1 MIPEKLSLVN
11 FSVSGKNQTAAMS
24 SAVRSTRDEIILE
37 DLARSRENGA
47 ARTPSS
53 DSRRS
58 SGKDAHSPT
67 GSTQPRPP
75 SSMKPLRPP
84 YMAVPR
90 RNMFWTQ
97 LSALLW
103 RNYLL
108 KKTEKAKTFWEVV
121 MPLLMVASLM
131 SIRSGLKPSSK
142 PAHVTPVGHVR
153 LITPSHLSQVTAEI
167 MVAPATAQTRQFMHQ
182 VLDFLNANTYTSGFN
197 YSFYNSSQEME
208 DVYRKNSTRALVG
221 VVFEGNDL
229 EQNGSYQL
237 RFPLRQLPSPEL
249 KHVGIDLCRVKHFV
263 HSSDATLCPASA
275 YYSSGFSVLQAA
287 IDYTFLKLWTKSDV
301 KLPELVIRLLPKPA
315 YVDPGTTWRALV
327 PLYLTLAFSPFVSVL
342 CVNIVLEK
350 ERKIKEGMLMM
361 GMMPSAYWTAWA
373 LIEALVVA
381 NVAVIMTA
389 MVYLLRILPNTD
401 ILIMFVVSL
410 LYGLTIVMFSFMAT
424 PFFNKSKVA
433 GSVVG
438 LMMLLFSF
446 FYMLA
451 VFLKG
456 KVATC
461 VFYAVSLLSP
471 AAFTLAVEKISEM
484 DVKGAMRWQNL
495 FDGDFSVGSAI
506 IVLVVDIGLYA
517 FLAYYFD
524 AIVPGEFGQ
533 HKSPLFIFGWL
544 GQRRRKGSQLDG
556 QGKPDNSGPNPDV
569 EDRPGELLG
578 REAIRVHGMRKVF
591 TSWRRDPVVAV
602 DGVSLTMHE
611 GQIAALLGH
620 NGAGKSTLLNMLV
633 GTLKPTSGWAS
644 IYDFST
650 ERPEDLAHI
659 RNMLGVCLQEDILFD
674 TLTPRQHLRFFA
686 RMKGLPKTSID
697 LEVKNI
703 LLELDLA
710 EKADVQS
717 MKLSG
722 GQKRKLSVGIALI
735 GDPKIVFLDEPSS
748 GMDPYSRRH
757 LWCQLQKRKEGK
769 VIVLTTH
776 FMDEADILADW
787 KAILCKGK
795 LRCAGTSLFLKNRF
809 GIGYH
814 LTMVVDQGADKAC
827 MTQLVQRHV
836 PSISVYRSTST
847 ELAFILP
854 MDSTYNFASLF
865 GAVEAAIAEGRMGV
879 RSYGISMTTL
889 EEVFLKM
896 GEVEKPDEVHLK
908 DIHADVTSAA
918 VRDKTPPS
926 TGPQS
931 QQTAGGQADGGAGS
945 STTSFQKEV
954 EEIELLKTNKETMP
968 VTTVQ
973 PSSLQAFFAFFKV
986 RLLLF
991 LRAPMHVVPLVVLPV
1006 IMVLL
1011 SYCFLSKSEVPVN
1024 KLGVFTPDFYPES
1037 NVVQAYRTGA
1047 LQEALV
1053 KLYEESMA
1061 KQNMTVLWNNGVV
1074 TLDNVVADTYYAQVP
1089 ENLGGEYKVIP
1100 KKPAGHPSLLAQY
1113 TSPLTMLFN
1122 DSHVHTLPILQSAT
1136 FNALYA
1142 ALERNAA
1149 VLDERRLRVSAFPW
1163 PQRGAE
1169 KVFDAQLYTWT
1180 MMMSVV
1186 LAYMPSLIA
1195 VEVVEDRQN
1204 KVKNQLRVSGLLF
1217 TGYWLTVLLS
1227 HAVLYLSTVLLTLL
1241 ALVALEVP
1249 FITEPV
1255 ALLAIVS
1262 LFLLYV
1268 PASLIV
1274 CYVLTHLFNKHETSK
1289 GVLPFLAL
1297 LSSMFPAVPVTILD
1311 MMGSSRSA
1319 TALHYT
1325 LCLLVPFYIP
1335 NGGLYYI
1342 TKTSVTIETR
1352 LSNGYE
1358 ADRWM
1363 FFDWENNILI
1373 TYIACAIHMVVYYF
1387 LLRMAD
1393 IGKAGGRVADAFWI
1407 TRRIIDI
1414 TPNGDLPEKEDPDV
1428 KAERLRVS
1436 QMDISLMPKPPVVY
1450 VHELR
1455 KVYEEGARCR
1465 PRNHVKIAIRNLSL
1479 AIDTGDI
1486 FGLLGPNGAGKTSTM
1501 KVIVGEESP
1510 SSGRVAVGGYEI
1522 TSNLCRAFK
1531 MLGYCPQHDALWNN
1545 LTIRE
1550 HLKLFASLRGIRSN
1564 EIEPVTNWLMD
1575 KLNIR
1580 EHADKRAKQ
1589 LSGGTKRKLS
1599 YAISMLGKPRI
1610 VLLDEPSTGMDP
1622 QSKRFLW
1629 DTICSTF
1636 PQGGDRG
1643 ALLTT
1648 HSMEEAD
1655 ALCTKVGIMVRGA
1668 LRCLGSTQHLKNKYG
1683 AGYTLDIKMQR
1694 QDGAW
1699 LKNLNDL
1706 KVYVKRVFPS
1716 ATLREGFQDR
1726 LTYDIPQAG
1735 VTSLANVFVAMDEAK
1750 AKFSIEEFSFSQTTL
1765 EQVFL
1770 GFAKEQELAQEDDDG
1785 QIQA

>member
-1 MIPEKLSLVN
+1 
-11 FSVSGKNQTAAMS
+11 
-24 SAVRSTRDEIILE
+24 
-37 DLARSRENGA
+37 
-47 ARTPSS
+47 
-53 DSRRS
+53 
-58 SGKDAHSPT
+58 
-67 GSTQPRPP
+67 
-75 SSMKPLRPP
+75 
-84 YMAVPR
+84 MAVPR

-142 PAHVTPVGHVR
+142 PAHITPVGHVR

-167 MVAPATAQTRQFMHQ
+167 MVAPATAQTRQFMRQ
-182 VLDFLNANTYTSGFN
+182 VVDFLNYNTYTSGFN
-197 YSFYNSSQEME
+197 HSFYNSSQEME
-208 DVYRKNSTRALVG
+208 EAYRQNSTRALVG

-237 RFPLRQLPSPEL
+237 RFPLRHLPSPEL

-287 IDYTFLKLWTKSDV
+287 IDYTFLKLWTRSDV
-301 KLPELVIRLLPKPA
+301 KLPELVVRLLPKPA

-361 GMMPSAYWTAWA
+361 GMMPSAYWTAWS
-373 LIEALVVA
+373 LVEALVVA
-381 NVAVIMTA
+381 NVALIMTA
-389 MVYLLRILPNTD
+389 MVYVLHILPNTD
-401 ILIMFVVSL
+401 ILIVFVVSL

-438 LMMLLFSF
+438 LMMLVFSF

-456 KVATC
+456 KVAPW

-471 AAFTLAVEKISEM
+471 AAFTLAVEKISEF
-484 DVKGAMRWQNL
+484 DVKGAMRWSNV

-506 IVLVVDIGLYA
+506 IMLVVDIVLYA

-533 HKSPLFIFGWL
+533 QKNPWFIFSCL
-544 GQRRRKGSQLDG
+544 GVGRRRRKGVELDG
-556 QGKPDNSGPNPDV
+556 PVKPENTANCPDV
-569 EDRPGELLG
+569 EDRPAELLG
-578 REAIRVHGMRKVF
+578 REAIRVHGLRKVF
-591 TSWRRDPVVAV
+591 KSWRRGPVVAV
-602 DGVSLTMHE
+602 DSVSLTMHE

-644 IYDFST
+644 IYDYST
-650 ERPEDLAHI
+650 DRPEDLAHI

-674 TLTPRQHLRFFA
+674 TLTARQHLRFFA
-686 RMKGLPKTSID
+686 RMKGIPKTSID

-717 MKLSG
+717 IKLSG

-757 LWCQLQKRKEGK
+757 LWSQLQKRKEGK

-908 DIHADVTSAA
+908 DIQTSY
-918 VRDKTPPS
+918 
-926 TGPQS
+926 
-931 QQTAGGQADGGAGS
+931 
-945 STTSFQKEV
+945 QKEI

-968 VTTVQ
+968 VSTVQ
-973 PSSLQAFFAFFKV
+973 PSSLQAFGAFFKV

-1011 SYCFLSKSEVPVN
+1011 SYCFLSKNEVPVN
-1024 KLGVFTPDFYPES
+1024 TLGVFTPDFYPES
-1037 NVVQAYRTGA
+1037 NVIQAYRTGS
-1047 LQEALV
+1047 LQETLV
-1053 KLYEESMA
+1053 KLYEESMN
-1061 KQNMTVLWNNGVV
+1061 KQNMTVVWNNGVV
-1074 TLDNVVADTYYAQVP
+1074 TLDNVAPDTYYAQVP
-1089 ENLGGEYKVIP
+1089 ENLGGEYK
-1100 KKPAGHPSLLAQY
+1100 Y
-1113 TSPLTMLFN
+1113 TNPLTLLFN
-1122 DSHVHTLPILQSAT
+1122 DSHVHTLPILQSLT

-1142 ALERNAA
+1142 ALERSVA

-1227 HAVLYLSTVLLTLL
+1227 HAALYMTTVMLTML
-1241 ALVALEVP
+1241 ALVALGVP
-1249 FITEPV
+1249 FLTEPV

-1262 LFLLYV
+1262 LFVLYV

-1274 CYVLTHLFNKHETSK
+1274 CYVLTHLFNKHETAK

-1352 LSNGYE
+1352 NSNGYPV
-1358 ADRWM
+1358 DRWM
-1363 FFDWENNILI
+1363 YFDWDNNIII
-1373 TYIACAIHMVVYYF
+1373 TYIACAIHIVVYYF

-1414 TPNGDLPEKEDPDV
+1414 TPNGDLPEKEDVDV

-1550 HLKLFASLRGIRSN
+1550 HIYLFAALRGIRFN
-1564 EIEPVTNWLMD
+1564 EIEPVTDWLMD

-1694 QDGAW
+1694 TESAW
-1699 LKNLNDL
+1699 QKNLGDL
-1706 KVYVKRVFPS
+1706 KTYVKQVFPS

>member
-1 MIPEKLSLVN
+1 MPISHV
-11 FSVSGKNQTAAMS
+11 SISCSGKEQTAAMS
-24 SAVRSTRDEIILE
+24 SAVRATRDEIILE
-37 DLARSRENGA
+37 DLARQRENGSA
-47 ARTPSS
+47 VTPSS
-53 DSRRS
+53 DSKRTAD
-58 SGKDAHSPT
+58 K
-67 GSTQPRPP
+67 
-75 SSMKPLRPP
+75 
-84 YMAVPR
+84 MAVPR

-97 LSALLW
+97 LSALIW

-142 PAHVTPVGHVR
+142 PPHYNPIGHVR
-153 LITPSHLSQVTAEI
+153 LVTPSHLSQLTGEVMA
-167 MVAPATAQTRQFMHQ
+167 APATPQTHQFMRE
-182 VLDFLNANTYTSGFN
+182 LINFLNANTYTSGFN
-197 YSFYNSSQEME
+197 YSIYNSSQEME
-208 DVYRKNSTRALVG
+208 EAYRQNSTRSLVG
-221 VVFEGNDL
+221 IFFEGADL
-229 EQNGSYQL
+229 ANNGSYQL
-237 RFPLRQLPSPEL
+237 RFPLRHLPSPEL
-249 KHVGIDLCRVKHFV
+249 KHVGIEMCRIKHFV
-263 HSSDATLCPASA
+263 HSSDAALCPGSA

-287 IDYTFLKLWTKSDV
+287 IDYTFLKMWTKSDL
-301 KLPELVIRLLPKPA
+301 KLPDIVVRLMPKPA
-315 YVDPGTTWRALV
+315 YVDPGTTWRTLV

-361 GMMPSAYWTAWA
+361 GMMPSAYWTAWS
-373 LIEALVVA
+373 LVEAVVVA
-381 NVAVIMTA
+381 NVAAIMTF
-389 MVYLLRILPNTD
+389 MVYVLRILPNTD
-401 ILIMFVVSL
+401 ILIVFVLSL

-424 PFFNKSKVA
+424 PFFDKSKVA

-438 LMMLLFSF
+438 LMMLIFSF

-456 KVATC
+456 RVSTW
-461 VFYAVSLLSP
+461 VFYVLALLSP
-471 AAFTLAVEKISEM
+471 AAFTLGVEKVSQM
-484 DVKGAMRWQNL
+484 DVKGAMRWDHV
-495 FDGDFSVGSAI
+495 FDEGFSVGSAI
-506 IVLVVDIGLYA
+506 IMLTVDIFLYG

-524 AIVPGEFGQ
+524 AIVPGEFG
-533 HKSPLFIFGWL
+533 HRRSPLFIFGWL
-544 GQRRRKGSQLDG
+544 GYGRRRKPSDADAL
-556 QGKPDNSGPNPDV
+556 GKPDTTPSPDV
-569 EDRPGELLG
+569 EDRPAELLG
-578 REAIRVHGMRKVF
+578 REAIKVQGLRKVF
-591 TSWRRDPVVAV
+591 TSWRKDPVVAV

-633 GTLKPTSGWAS
+633 GTLKPTSGSAR
-644 IYDFST
+644 IYDLHT
-650 ERPEDLAHI
+650 ERAEDVAQI
-659 RNMLGVCLQEDILFD
+659 RSMLGVCLQEDILFD
-674 TLTPRQHLRFFA
+674 TLTARQHLRFFA
-686 RMKGLPKTSID
+686 RMKGVPPTSID

-710 EKADVQS
+710 EKADVQAV
-717 MKLSG
+717 KLSG

-748 GMDPYSRRH
+748 GMDPSSRRH
-757 LWCQLQKRKEGK
+757 LWSELQKRKEGK

-814 LTMVVDQGADKAC
+814 LTMVVEQGADKAQL
-827 MTQLVQRHV
+827 TQLVQRFV
-836 PSISVYRSTST
+836 PAISVYRSTST

-865 GAVEAAIAEGRMGV
+865 AAVEQAIADGAMGV

-896 GEVEKPDEVHLK
+896 GEVEKPEEVHLR
-908 DIHADVTSAA
+908 DIQTSY
-918 VRDKTPPS
+918 
-926 TGPQS
+926 
-931 QQTAGGQADGGAGS
+931 
-945 STTSFQKEV
+945 QKEI
-954 EEIELLKTNKETMP
+954 EEIELVKNTKETMP
-968 VTTVQ
+968 VTSVE
-973 PSSLQAFFAFFKV
+973 PSALQAFVAFFKA
-986 RLLLF
+986 RMLLF

-1011 SYCFLSKSEVPVN
+1011 SYCFLNKSEVPVN
-1024 KLGVFTPDFYPES
+1024 RLGVFTPDFYPDAH
-1037 NVVQAYRTGA
+1037 VVQAYRSAGNQVPEQVR
-1047 LQEALV
+1047 LFEEAM
-1053 KLYEESMA
+1053 KL
-1061 KQNMTVLWNNGVV
+1061 QNMTVRWRNNTV
-1074 TLDNVVADTYYAQVP
+1074 TLDNVDPNSYYATVP
-1089 ENLGGEYKVIP
+1089 ENLGGEYK
-1100 KKPAGHPSLLAQY
+1100 Y
-1113 TSPLTMLFN
+1113 TNPLTLLFN
-1122 DSHVHTLPILQSAT
+1122 DSHVHTLPILQSLM

-1142 ALERNAA
+1142 ARAKSSD
-1149 VLDERRLRVSAFPW
+1149 VLSERRLRTSSFPW
-1163 PQRGAE
+1163 PQRGIDR
-1169 KVFDAQLYTWT
+1169 VFDAQLYTWT

-1217 TGYWLTVLLS
+1217 SGYWFTVLLS
-1227 HAVLYLSTVLLTLL
+1227 HAVLYLLAVMLTIL
-1241 ALVALEVP
+1241 ALVAIGVP
-1249 FITEPV
+1249 FLTDPV
-1255 ALLAIVS
+1255 ALLAIVA
-1262 LFLLYV
+1262 LFVLYV

-1274 CYVLTHLFNKHETSK
+1274 CYVLTHLFNKHETAK
-1289 GVLPFLAL
+1289 GVLPFMAL
-1297 LSSMFPAVPVTILD
+1297 LCSMFPAVPVTILD

-1342 TKTSVTIETR
+1342 TKTSLTIETK

-1358 ADRWM
+1358 ADKWM
-1363 FFDWENNILI
+1363 FFDWDSNILI
-1373 TYIACAIHMVVYYF
+1373 TYVACVIHTFVYYF

-1414 TPNGDLPEKEDPDV
+1414 TPNSDVPEKEDADV
-1428 KAERLRVS
+1428 KAERQRVS

-1450 VHELR
+1450 VSELR

-1479 AIDTGDI
+1479 AIDKGDI

-1510 SSGRVAVGGYEI
+1510 SSGRVAVGGFEI

-1550 HLKLFASLRGIRSN
+1550 HLHLFAALRGIRSS
-1564 EIEPVTNWLMD
+1564 EIESVTNWLMD

-1599 YAISMLGKPRI
+1599 YAVSMLGKPRI

-1683 AGYTLDIKMQR
+1683 AGYTLDIKMHR
-1694 QDGAW
+1694 QEGAW
-1699 LKNLNDL
+1699 EKNVGDL
-1706 KVYVKRVFPS
+1706 KVYVKQVFPS

-1770 GFAKEQELAQEDDDG
+1770 GFAKEQELAGDEDDA
-1785 QIQA
+1785 QIHA

>member
-1 MIPEKLSLVN
+1 MLLSHVN
-11 FSVSGKNQTAAMS
+11 LSSSGKQHQNDTMS
-24 SAVRSTRDEIILE
+24 GAVRATRDEIILE
-37 DLARSRENGA
+37 D
-47 ARTPSS
+47 
-53 DSRRS
+53 
-58 SGKDAHSPT
+58 
-67 GSTQPRPP
+67 
-75 SSMKPLRPP
+75 M
-84 YMAVPR
+84 MAVPR
-90 RNMFWTQ
+90 RSMFWTQ
-97 LSALLW
+97 LMALIW

-142 PAHVTPVGHVR
+142 PPHYTPIGHVR
-153 LITPSHLSQVTAEI
+153 LVTPSHLSQLTNEI
-167 MVAPATAQTRQFMHQ
+167 MAAPSTPQTRRFMQ
-182 VLDFLNANTYTSGFN
+182 DVIGYLNANTYTSGFN
-197 YSFYNSSQEME
+197 YSMYNTSRDME
-208 DVYRKNSTRALVG
+208 EAFRQNSTRSLVG
-221 VVFEGNDL
+221 VVFEGDDL
-229 EQNGSYQL
+229 TKNGSYQL
-237 RFPLRQLPSPEL
+237 RFPLRHLPSPEL
-249 KHVGIDLCRVKHFV
+249 KDVGIEMCRVKHFV
-263 HSSDATLCPASA
+263 HSSDPTLCPAGS

-287 IDYTFLKLWTKSDV
+287 IDYTFIKLWTRSDV
-301 KLPELVIRLLPKPA
+301 RLPEVVVRLLPKPG
-315 YVDPGTTWRALV
+315 YVDPGTTWRTLV

-361 GMMPSAYWTAWA
+361 GMMPSAYWTAWSVV
-373 LIEALVVA
+373 EAIVVT
-381 NVAVIMTA
+381 NVAAIMTF
-389 MVYLLRILPNTD
+389 MVYVLHILPNTD
-401 ILIMFVVSL
+401 IFIVFVLSL
-410 LYGLTIVMFSFMAT
+410 LYGLTIVTFSFMAT

-438 LMMLLFSF
+438 LMMLFFSF

-451 VFLKG
+451 VFLRG
-456 KVATC
+456 RVAAW
-461 VFYAVSLLSP
+461 VFYAVALLSP
-471 AAFTLAVEKISEM
+471 AAFTLGIEKVSQM
-484 DVKGAMRWQNL
+484 DVRGAMHWADL
-495 FDGDFSVGSAI
+495 FEDDFSVGSAMI
-506 IVLVVDIGLYA
+506 MLSVDIFLYG

-533 HKSPLFIFGWL
+533 QRSPFFIFSWL
-544 GQRRRKGSQLDG
+544 GFGGNRKPTAPDDLV
-556 QGKPDNSGPNPDV
+556 KPDNSMPSPDV
-569 EDRPGELLG
+569 EDRPAELLG
-578 REAIRVHGMRKVF
+578 REAIKVQNLRKVF
-591 TSWRRDPVVAV
+591 VSWRKEPVVAV

-633 GTLKPTSGWAS
+633 GTLKPSSGSAR
-644 IYDFST
+644 IYDLHT
-650 ERPEDLAHI
+650 DKPEDVAQI
-659 RNMLGVCLQEDILFD
+659 RSMLGVCLQEDILFD
-674 TLTPRQHLRFFA
+674 TLTARQHLRFFA
-686 RMKGLPKTSID
+686 RMKGVPHSSID

-703 LLELDLA
+703 LIELDLA
-710 EKADVQS
+710 EKADVQAI
-717 MKLSG
+717 KLSG
-722 GQKRKLSVGIALI
+722 GQKRKLSVGIALV

-757 LWCQLQKRKEGK
+757 LWSELQKRKEGK

-814 LTMVVDQGADKAC
+814 LTMVVDQGADKSQIS
-827 MTQLVQRHV
+827 QLVQRYV
-836 PSISVYRSTST
+836 PSMTVYRSTGT

-854 MDSTYNFASLF
+854 MDSTYNFANLF
-865 GAVEAAIAEGRMGV
+865 AAVEEAISEGTLGV

-896 GEVEKPDEVHLK
+896 GEVEKPDEVHLR
-908 DIHADVTSAA
+908 DI
-918 VRDKTPPS
+918 
-926 TGPQS
+926 
-931 QQTAGGQADGGAGS
+931 QADIAASTVRHSPPPTRKAMAMGRRPEGAEPSGSVS
-945 STTSFQKEV
+945 STPQTNYQKEI
-954 EEIELLKTNKETMP
+954 EEMELLKANKETMP
-968 VTTVQ
+968 VSTVQ
-973 PSSLQAFFAFFKV
+973 PNVLQAFMAFFKV

-991 LRAPMHVVPLVVLPV
+991 VRAPMHVVPLVVLPV
-1006 IMVLL
+1006 IMVML
-1011 SYCFLSKSEVPVN
+1011 SYLFLNKNEVPIN
-1024 KLGVFTPDFYPES
+1024 RLGVFTPDFYPEAKIIRGYTS
-1037 NVVQAYRTGA
+1037 ANRESEPVR
-1047 LQEALV
+1047 
-1053 KLYEESMA
+1053 LYEEAMR
-1061 KQNMTVLWNNGVV
+1061 KQMMNISWRNGSV
-1074 TLDNVVADTYYAQVP
+1074 TLDNIEPNSYYASVP
-1089 ENLGGEYKVIP
+1089 ENLGGDYK
-1100 KKPAGHPSLLAQY
+1100 Y
-1113 TSPLTMLFN
+1113 TTPLTLLFN
-1122 DSHVHTLPILQSAT
+1122 DSHVHTLPILQSLT

-1142 ALERNAA
+1142 SLEKDEA
-1149 VLDERRLRVSAFPW
+1149 VLDERRLRVSSYPW
-1163 PQRGAE
+1163 PQRGVD

-1217 TGYWLTVLLS
+1217 SGYWFTVLLS
-1227 HAVLYLSTVLLTLL
+1227 HAALYLLSVLLTVL
-1241 ALVALEVP
+1241 ALVVLRVP
-1249 FITEPV
+1249 FLTEPV
-1255 ALLAIVS
+1255 ALLAIVV

-1268 PASLIV
+1268 PASLVV
-1274 CYVLTHLFNKHETSK
+1274 CYVLTHLFNKHETAK

-1297 LSSMFPAVPVTILD
+1297 LCSMFPAVPVTILD

-1342 TKTSVTIETR
+1342 TKTSVIIETR
-1352 LSNGYE
+1352 LSNGYD

-1363 FFDWENNILI
+1363 FFDWDSNILV
-1373 TYIACAIHMVVYYF
+1373 TYVACLIHTLAYYF

-1393 IGKAGGRVADAFWI
+1393 IGKAGGRMADAFWI

-1414 TPNGDLPEKEDPDV
+1414 TPNSDLPEKEDADV
-1428 KAERLRVS
+1428 KAERQRVS

-1465 PRNHVKIAIRNLSL
+1465 PRNHVKIAIRNLSM
-1479 AIDTGDI
+1479 AIDKGDI

-1510 SSGRVAVGGYEI
+1510 SSGRVAVGGFEI

-1545 LTIRE
+1545 LTLRE
-1550 HLKLFASLRGIRSN
+1550 HLRLFAALRGIRYD

-1636 PQGGDRG
+1636 PQGGERG

-1694 QDGAW
+1694 QEGAW
-1699 LKNLNDL
+1699 EKNLGDL
-1706 KVYVKRVFPS
+1706 KQYVKRVFPTAS
-1716 ATLREGFQDR
+1716 LREGFQDR

-1785 QIQA
+1785 QIHA

>member
-1 MIPEKLSLVN
+1 MPISHV
-11 FSVSGKNQTAAMS
+11 SISCSGKEQTAAMS
-24 SAVRSTRDEIILE
+24 SAVRATRDEIILE
-37 DLARSRENGA
+37 DLARQRENGSA
-47 ARTPSS
+47 VTPSS
-53 DSRRS
+53 DSKRTAD
-58 SGKDAHSPT
+58 K
-67 GSTQPRPP
+67 
-75 SSMKPLRPP
+75 
-84 YMAVPR
+84 MAVPR

-97 LSALLW
+97 LSALIW

-142 PAHVTPVGHVR
+142 PPHYNPIGHVR
-153 LITPSHLSQVTAEI
+153 LVTPSHLSQLTGEVMA
-167 MVAPATAQTRQFMHQ
+167 APATPQTHQFMRE
-182 VLDFLNANTYTSGFN
+182 LINFLNANTYTSGFN
-197 YSFYNSSQEME
+197 YSIYNSSQEME
-208 DVYRKNSTRALVG
+208 EAYRQNSTRSLVG
-221 VVFEGNDL
+221 IFFEGADL
-229 EQNGSYQL
+229 ANNGSYQL
-237 RFPLRQLPSPEL
+237 RFPLRHLPSPEL
-249 KHVGIDLCRVKHFV
+249 KHVGIEMCRIKHFV
-263 HSSDATLCPASA
+263 HSSDAALCPGSA

-287 IDYTFLKLWTKSDV
+287 IDYTFLKMWTKSDL
-301 KLPELVIRLLPKPA
+301 KLPDIVVRLMPKPA
-315 YVDPGTTWRALV
+315 YVDPGTTWRTLV

-361 GMMPSAYWTAWA
+361 GMMPSAYWTAWS
-373 LIEALVVA
+373 LVEAVVVA
-381 NVAVIMTA
+381 NVAAIMTF
-389 MVYLLRILPNTD
+389 MVYVLRILPNTD
-401 ILIMFVVSL
+401 ILIVFVLSL

-424 PFFNKSKVA
+424 PFFDKSKVA

-438 LMMLLFSF
+438 LMMLIFSF

-456 KVATC
+456 RVSTW
-461 VFYAVSLLSP
+461 VFYVLALLSP
-471 AAFTLAVEKISEM
+471 AAFTLGVEKVSQM
-484 DVKGAMRWQNL
+484 DVKGAMRWDHV
-495 FDGDFSVGSAI
+495 FDEGFSVGSAI
-506 IVLVVDIGLYA
+506 IMLTVDIFLYG

-524 AIVPGEFGQ
+524 AIVPGEFG
-533 HKSPLFIFGWL
+533 HRRSPLFIFGWL
-544 GQRRRKGSQLDG
+544 GYGRRRKPSDADAL
-556 QGKPDNSGPNPDV
+556 GKPDTTPSPDV
-569 EDRPGELLG
+569 EDRPAELLG
-578 REAIRVHGMRKVF
+578 REAIKVQGLRKVF
-591 TSWRRDPVVAV
+591 TSWRKDPVVAV

-633 GTLKPTSGWAS
+633 GTLKPTSGSAR
-644 IYDFST
+644 IYDLHT
-650 ERPEDLAHI
+650 ERAEDVAQI
-659 RNMLGVCLQEDILFD
+659 RSMLGVCLQEDILFD
-674 TLTPRQHLRFFA
+674 TLTARQHLRFFA
-686 RMKGLPKTSID
+686 RMKGVPPTSID

-710 EKADVQS
+710 EKADVQAV
-717 MKLSG
+717 KLSG

-748 GMDPYSRRH
+748 GMDPSSRRH
-757 LWCQLQKRKEGK
+757 LWSELQKRKEGK

-814 LTMVVDQGADKAC
+814 LTMVVEQGADKAQL
-827 MTQLVQRHV
+827 TQLVQRFV
-836 PSISVYRSTST
+836 PAISVYRSTST

-865 GAVEAAIAEGRMGV
+865 AAVEQAIADGAMGV

-896 GEVEKPDEVHLK
+896 GEVEKPEEVHLR
-908 DIHADVTSAA
+908 DIQEDIASSA
-918 VRDKTPPS
+918 VRNSPPPTKKQLLS
-926 TGPQS
+926 AGQPLGGHSAGQS
-931 QQTAGGQADGGAGS
+931 SSRRHGARLHGTAAHSAERYQRQTS
-945 STTSFQKEV
+945 YQKEI
-954 EEIELLKTNKETMP
+954 EEIELVKNTKETMP
-968 VTTVQ
+968 VTSVE
-973 PSSLQAFFAFFKV
+973 PSALQAFVAFFKA
-986 RLLLF
+986 RMLLF

-1011 SYCFLSKSEVPVN
+1011 SYCFLNKSEVPVN
-1024 KLGVFTPDFYPES
+1024 RLGVFTPDFYPDAH
-1037 NVVQAYRTGA
+1037 VVQAYRSAGNQVPEQVR
-1047 LQEALV
+1047 LFEEAM
-1053 KLYEESMA
+1053 KL
-1061 KQNMTVLWNNGVV
+1061 QNMTVRWRNNTV
-1074 TLDNVVADTYYAQVP
+1074 TLDNVDPNSYYATVP
-1089 ENLGGEYKVIP
+1089 ENLGGEYK
-1100 KKPAGHPSLLAQY
+1100 Y
-1113 TSPLTMLFN
+1113 TNPLTLLFN
-1122 DSHVHTLPILQSAT
+1122 DSHVHTLPILQSLM

-1142 ALERNAA
+1142 ARAKSSD
-1149 VLDERRLRVSAFPW
+1149 VLSERRLRTSSFPW
-1163 PQRGAE
+1163 PQRGIDR
-1169 KVFDAQLYTWT
+1169 VFDAQLYTWT

-1217 TGYWLTVLLS
+1217 SGYWFTVLLS
-1227 HAVLYLSTVLLTLL
+1227 HAVLYLLAVMLTIL
-1241 ALVALEVP
+1241 ALVAIGVP
-1249 FITEPV
+1249 FLTDPV
-1255 ALLAIVS
+1255 ALLAIVA
-1262 LFLLYV
+1262 LFVLYV

-1274 CYVLTHLFNKHETSK
+1274 CYVLTHLFNKHETAK
-1289 GVLPFLAL
+1289 GVLPFMAL
-1297 LSSMFPAVPVTILD
+1297 LCSMFPAVPVTILD

-1342 TKTSVTIETR
+1342 TKTSLTIETK

-1358 ADRWM
+1358 ADKWM
-1363 FFDWENNILI
+1363 FFDWDSNILI
-1373 TYIACAIHMVVYYF
+1373 TYVACVIHTFVYYF

-1414 TPNGDLPEKEDPDV
+1414 TPNSDVPEKEDADV
-1428 KAERLRVS
+1428 KAERQRVS

-1450 VHELR
+1450 VSELR

-1479 AIDTGDI
+1479 AIDKGDI

-1510 SSGRVAVGGYEI
+1510 SSGRVAVGGFEI

-1550 HLKLFASLRGIRSN
+1550 HLHLFAALRGIRSS
-1564 EIEPVTNWLMD
+1564 EIESVTNWLMD

-1599 YAISMLGKPRI
+1599 YAVSMLGKPRI

-1683 AGYTLDIKMQR
+1683 AGYTLDIKMHR
-1694 QDGAW
+1694 QEGAW
-1699 LKNLNDL
+1699 EKNVGDL
-1706 KVYVKRVFPS
+1706 KVYVKQVFPS

-1770 GFAKEQELAQEDDDG
+1770 GFAKEQELAGDEDDA
-1785 QIQA
+1785 QIHA

>member
-1 MIPEKLSLVN
+1 MPQKCGGSCCDRR
-11 FSVSGKNQTAAMS
+11 APM
-24 SAVRSTRDEIILE
+24 DECATNEEFEPLLFAHRNE
-37 DLARSRENGA
+37 SQDPGFKARVRENGSA
-47 ARTPSS
+47 TTPN
-53 DSRRS
+53 
-58 SGKDAHSPT
+58 GE
-67 GSTQPRPP
+67 PRP
-75 SSMKPLRPP
+75 SGEN
-84 YMAVPR
+84 MAVPR
-90 RNMFWTQ
+90 RSMFWTQ
-97 LSALLW
+97 LMALIW

-142 PAHVTPVGHVR
+142 PPHYTPIGHVR
-153 LITPSHLSQVTAEI
+153 LVTPSHLSQLTNEI
-167 MVAPATAQTRQFMHQ
+167 MAAPSTPQTRRFMQ
-182 VLDFLNANTYTSGFN
+182 DVIGYLNANTYTSGFN
-197 YSFYNSSQEME
+197 YSMYNTSRDME
-208 DVYRKNSTRALVG
+208 EAFRQNSTRSLVG
-221 VVFEGNDL
+221 VVFEGDDL
-229 EQNGSYQL
+229 TKNGSYQL
-237 RFPLRQLPSPEL
+237 RFPLRHLPSPEL
-249 KHVGIDLCRVKHFV
+249 KDVGIEMCRVKHFV
-263 HSSDATLCPASA
+263 HSSDPTLCPAGS

-287 IDYTFLKLWTKSDV
+287 IDYTFIKLWTRSDV
-301 KLPELVIRLLPKPA
+301 RLPEVVVRLLPKPG
-315 YVDPGTTWRALV
+315 YVDPGTTWRTLV

-361 GMMPSAYWTAWA
+361 GMMPSAYWTAWSVV
-373 LIEALVVA
+373 EAIVVT
-381 NVAVIMTA
+381 NVAAIMTF
-389 MVYLLRILPNTD
+389 MVYVLHILPNTD
-401 ILIMFVVSL
+401 IFIVFVLSL
-410 LYGLTIVMFSFMAT
+410 LYGLTIVTFSFMAT

-438 LMMLLFSF
+438 LMMLFFSF

-451 VFLKG
+451 VFLRG
-456 KVATC
+456 RVAAW
-461 VFYAVSLLSP
+461 VFYAVALLSP
-471 AAFTLAVEKISEM
+471 AAFTLGIEKVSQM
-484 DVKGAMRWQNL
+484 DVRGAMHWADL
-495 FDGDFSVGSAI
+495 FEDDFSVGSAMI
-506 IVLVVDIGLYA
+506 MLSVDIFLYG

-533 HKSPLFIFGWL
+533 QRSPFFIFSWL
-544 GQRRRKGSQLDG
+544 GFGGNRKPTAPDDLV
-556 QGKPDNSGPNPDV
+556 KPDNSMPSPDV
-569 EDRPGELLG
+569 EDRPAELLG
-578 REAIRVHGMRKVF
+578 REAIKVQNLRKVF
-591 TSWRRDPVVAV
+591 VSWRKEPVVAV

-633 GTLKPTSGWAS
+633 GTLKPSSGSAR
-644 IYDFST
+644 IYDLHT
-650 ERPEDLAHI
+650 DKPEDVAQI
-659 RNMLGVCLQEDILFD
+659 RSMLGVCLQEDILFD
-674 TLTPRQHLRFFA
+674 TLTARQHLRFFA
-686 RMKGLPKTSID
+686 RMKGVPHSSID

-703 LLELDLA
+703 LIELDLA
-710 EKADVQS
+710 EKADVQAI
-717 MKLSG
+717 KLSG
-722 GQKRKLSVGIALI
+722 GQKRKLSVGIALV

-757 LWCQLQKRKEGK
+757 LWSELQKRKEGK

-814 LTMVVDQGADKAC
+814 LTMVVDQGADKSQIS
-827 MTQLVQRHV
+827 QLVQRYV
-836 PSISVYRSTST
+836 PSMTVYRSTGT

-854 MDSTYNFASLF
+854 MDSTYNFANLF
-865 GAVEAAIAEGRMGV
+865 AAVEEAISEGTLGV

-896 GEVEKPDEVHLK
+896 GEVEKPDEVHLR
-908 DIHADVTSAA
+908 DI
-918 VRDKTPPS
+918 
-926 TGPQS
+926 
-931 QQTAGGQADGGAGS
+931 QTNY
-945 STTSFQKEV
+945 QKEI
-954 EEIELLKTNKETMP
+954 EEMELLKANKETMP
-968 VTTVQ
+968 VSTVQ
-973 PSSLQAFFAFFKV
+973 PNVLQAFMAFFKV

-991 LRAPMHVVPLVVLPV
+991 VRAPMHVVPLVVLPV
-1006 IMVLL
+1006 IMVML
-1011 SYCFLSKSEVPVN
+1011 SYLFLNKNEVPIN
-1024 KLGVFTPDFYPES
+1024 RLGVFTPDFYPEAKIIRGYTS
-1037 NVVQAYRTGA
+1037 ANRESEPVR
-1047 LQEALV
+1047 
-1053 KLYEESMA
+1053 LYEEAMR
-1061 KQNMTVLWNNGVV
+1061 KQMMNISWRNGSV
-1074 TLDNVVADTYYAQVP
+1074 TLDNIEPNSYYASVP
-1089 ENLGGEYKVIP
+1089 ENLGGDYK
-1100 KKPAGHPSLLAQY
+1100 Y
-1113 TSPLTMLFN
+1113 TTPLTLLFN
-1122 DSHVHTLPILQSAT
+1122 DSHVHTLPILQSLT

-1142 ALERNAA
+1142 SLEKDEA
-1149 VLDERRLRVSAFPW
+1149 VLDERRLRVSSYPW
-1163 PQRGAE
+1163 PQRGVD

-1217 TGYWLTVLLS
+1217 SGYWFTVLLS
-1227 HAVLYLSTVLLTLL
+1227 HAALYLLSVLLTVL
-1241 ALVALEVP
+1241 ALVVLRVP
-1249 FITEPV
+1249 FLTEPV
-1255 ALLAIVS
+1255 ALLAIVV

-1268 PASLIV
+1268 PASLVV
-1274 CYVLTHLFNKHETSK
+1274 CYVLTHLFNKHETAK

-1297 LSSMFPAVPVTILD
+1297 LCSMFPAVPVTILD

-1342 TKTSVTIETR
+1342 TKTSVIIETR
-1352 LSNGYE
+1352 LSNGYD

-1363 FFDWENNILI
+1363 FFDWDSNILV
-1373 TYIACAIHMVVYYF
+1373 TYVACLIHTLAYYF

-1393 IGKAGGRVADAFWI
+1393 IGKAGGRMADAFWI

-1414 TPNGDLPEKEDPDV
+1414 TPNSDLPEKEDADV
-1428 KAERLRVS
+1428 KAERQRVS

-1465 PRNHVKIAIRNLSL
+1465 PRNHVKIAIRNLSM
-1479 AIDTGDI
+1479 AIDKGDI

-1510 SSGRVAVGGYEI
+1510 SSGRVAVGGFEI

-1545 LTIRE
+1545 LTLRE
-1550 HLKLFASLRGIRSN
+1550 HLRLFAALRGIRYD

-1636 PQGGDRG
+1636 PQGGERG

-1694 QDGAW
+1694 QEGAW
-1699 LKNLNDL
+1699 EKNLGDL
-1706 KVYVKRVFPS
+1706 KQYVKRVFPTAS
-1716 ATLREGFQDR
+1716 LREGFQDR

-1785 QIQA
+1785 QIHA

>member
-1 MIPEKLSLVN
+1 MLLSHVN
-11 FSVSGKNQTAAMS
+11 LSSSGKQQTDAMS
-24 SAVRSTRDEIILE
+24 GAVRATRDEIILE
-37 DLARSRENGA
+37 DLARARE
-47 ARTPSS
+47 
-53 DSRRS
+53 D
-58 SGKDAHSPT
+58 
-67 GSTQPRPP
+67 GSAVAPP
-75 SSMKPLRPP
+75 SSGPRLNGDS
-84 YMAVPR
+84 MAVPR

-97 LSALLW
+97 LMALIW

-142 PAHVTPVGHVR
+142 PAHYTPVGHVR
-153 LITPSHLSQVTAEI
+153 LVTPSHLAQLTTEI
-167 MVAPATAQTRQFMHQ
+167 MAAPSTPQTRQFMRD
-182 VLDFLNANTYTSGFN
+182 VVNFLNANTYTVGFN
-197 YSFYNSSQEME
+197 FSMYNSSKDME
-208 DVYRKNSTRALVG
+208 AAFRQNSTRSLVG
-221 VVFEGNDL
+221 VVFEGDDL
-229 EQNGSYQL
+229 TKNGSYQL
-237 RFPLRQLPSPEL
+237 RFPLRHLPSPEL
-249 KHVGIDLCRVKHFV
+249 KNVGIEMCRIKHFV
-263 HSSDATLCPASA
+263 HSSDTTLCPAGA

-287 IDYTFLKLWTKSDV
+287 VDYTFIKLWTSNDV
-301 KLPELVIRLLPKPA
+301 RLPEVVVRLLPKPA
-315 YVDPGTTWRALV
+315 YVDPGTTWRTLV

-373 LIEALVVA
+373 LVEAVVVA
-381 NVAVIMTA
+381 NVAAIMTL
-389 MVYLLRILPNTD
+389 MVYVLHILPNTD
-401 ILIMFVVSL
+401 ISIVFVLSL

-438 LMMLLFSF
+438 LLMLVFSF
-446 FYMLA
+446 LYMLA
-451 VFLKG
+451 VFLKNR
-456 KVATC
+456 VPTW
-461 VFYAVSLLSP
+461 VFYTVSLLSP
-471 AAFTLAVEKISEM
+471 AAFTLGAEKVSQM
-484 DVKGAMRWQNL
+484 DVRGGMHWSDL
-495 FDGDFSVGSAI
+495 FEDNFSVGSAI
-506 IVLVVDIGLYA
+506 IMLSVDVFLYG

-533 HKSPLFIFGWL
+533 HRSPWFIFRWL
-544 GQRRRKGSQLDG
+544 CFGRG
-556 QGKPDNSGPNPDV
+556 GKSTEPDDLVKPENTPCPDV
-569 EDRPGELLG
+569 EDRPAELLG
-578 REAIRVHGMRKVF
+578 REAIKVQGLRKVF
-591 TSWRRDPVVAV
+591 TSWRKGPIVAV

-633 GTLKPTSGWAS
+633 GTLKPTAGSAR
-644 IYDFST
+644 IYDLHT
-650 ERPEDLAHI
+650 DRPEDVAQI
-659 RNMLGVCLQEDILFD
+659 RAMLGVCLQEDILFD
-674 TLTPRQHLRFFA
+674 TLTARQHLRFFA
-686 RMKGLPKTSID
+686 RMKGVPTTSID

-710 EKADVQS
+710 EKADVQAI
-717 MKLSG
+717 KLSG

-757 LWCQLQKRKEGK
+757 LWSELQKRKEGK

-814 LTMVVDQGADKAC
+814 LTMVVDQRTDKAHIG
-827 MTQLVQRHV
+827 QLVQQFV
-836 PSISVYRSTST
+836 PSATVYRSTGT

-854 MDSTYNFASLF
+854 MDSTYNFANLF
-865 GAVEAAIAEGRMGV
+865 AAVEEAIAEGTMGV

-896 GEVEKPDEVHLK
+896 GEVERPDEVHLR
-908 DIHADVTSAA
+908 DIQTDIVNSA
-918 VRDKTPPS
+918 VRNAPPPTKKAPS
-926 TGPQS
+926 PGEAVGS
-931 QQTAGGQADGGAGS
+931 VS
-945 STTSFQKEV
+945 STPRQHKTTRHSGASASPAASNGRQTSYQKEI
-954 EEIELLKTNKETMP
+954 EEMELLKANKETMP
-968 VTTVQ
+968 VSTVE
-973 PSSLQAFFAFFKV
+973 PNALQAFMAFFKA

-991 LRAPMHVVPLVVLPV
+991 VRAPMHVVPLVVLPV

-1024 KLGVFTPDFYPES
+1024 RLGLFTPDFYPEAR
-1037 NVVQAYRTGA
+1037 VIEAYSAAPR
-1047 LQEALV
+1047 QSEQV
-1053 KLYEESMA
+1053 RLYEEAMR
-1061 KQNMTVLWNNGVV
+1061 KQNMNISWRNNSV
-1074 TLDNVVADTYYAQVP
+1074 TLDNVTPNTYYASVP
-1089 ENLGGEYKVIP
+1089 ENLGGDYK
-1100 KKPAGHPSLLAQY
+1100 Y
-1113 TSPLTMLFN
+1113 TNPLTLLIN
-1122 DSHVHTLPILQSAT
+1122 DSHVHTLPILQSLT
-1136 FNALYA
+1136 YNALYA
-1142 ALERNAA
+1142 ALEKNES
-1149 VLDERRLRVSAFPW
+1149 VLDERRLRVSSYPW
-1163 PQRGAE
+1163 PQRGVD

-1217 TGYWLTVLLS
+1217 CGYWSTVLLS
-1227 HAVLYLSTVLLTLL
+1227 HAALYLLSVLLTVL
-1241 ALVALEVP
+1241 ALVALQVP
-1249 FITEPV
+1249 FLTEPV

-1268 PASLIV
+1268 PASLVV
-1274 CYVLTHLFNKHETSK
+1274 CYVLTHLFNKHETAK

-1297 LSSMFPAVPVTILD
+1297 LCSMFPAVPVTILD

-1342 TKTSVTIETR
+1342 TKTSVVIETK

-1358 ADRWM
+1358 ADKWM
-1363 FFDWENNILI
+1363 YFDWDSNILV
-1373 TYIACAIHMVVYYF
+1373 TYVACVIHMLAYYF

-1393 IGKAGGRVADAFWI
+1393 IGKAGGRMADAFWI

-1414 TPNGDLPEKEDPDV
+1414 TPNGDLPEKEDADV
-1428 KAERLRVS
+1428 KAERQRVS

-1465 PRNHVKIAIRNLSL
+1465 PRNHVKIAIRNLSM
-1479 AIDTGDI
+1479 AIDKGDI

-1510 SSGRVAVGGYEI
+1510 SSGRVAVGGFEI

-1550 HLKLFASLRGIRSN
+1550 HLQLFASLRGIRYN
-1564 EIEPVTNWLMD
+1564 EIDSVTDWLMD

-1636 PQGGDRG
+1636 PQGGERG

-1668 LRCLGSTQHLKNKYG
+1668 LRCLGSTQHLKNRYG

-1694 QDGAW
+1694 QEGAW
-1699 LKNLNDL
+1699 EKNLSDL
-1706 KVYVKRVFPS
+1706 KGHVKRVFPS

-1770 GFAKEQELAQEDDDG
+1770 GFAKEQELAQEDEDV
-1785 QIQA
+1785 QIHA

>member
-1 MIPEKLSLVN
+1 MPLSHVN
-11 FSVSGKNQTAAMS
+11 LSASGKQQNDAMPG
-24 SAVRSTRDEIILE
+24 AVRATRDEIILE
-37 DLARSRENGA
+37 DLAQARENGPA
-47 ARTPSS
+47 A
-53 DSRRS
+53 
-58 SGKDAHSPT
+58 ASPK
-67 GSTQPRPP
+67 PRPRR
-75 SSMKPLRPP
+75 LTGDN
-84 YMAVPR
+84 MAVPR

-97 LSALLW
+97 LMALIW

-142 PAHVTPVGHVR
+142 PPHYTPVGHVR
-153 LITPSHLSQVTAEI
+153 LVTPSHLAQLTTEI
-167 MVAPATAQTRQFMHQ
+167 MAAPTTPQTTLFMRN
-182 VLDFLNANTYTSGFN
+182 VVNFLNANTYTSGFN
-197 YSFYNSSQEME
+197 FSMYNSSKDME
-208 DVYRKNSTRALVG
+208 AAFRQNSTRSLVG
-221 VVFEGNDL
+221 VVFEGDDL
-229 EQNGSYQL
+229 TKNGSYQL
-237 RFPLRQLPSPEL
+237 RFPLRHLPSPEL
-249 KHVGIDLCRVKHFV
+249 KNVGIEMCRIKHFV
-263 HSSDATLCPASA
+263 HSSDTTLCPAGA

-287 IDYTFLKLWTKSDV
+287 VDFTFIKLWTRSDV
-301 KLPELVIRLLPKPA
+301 RLPEVVVRLLPKPA
-315 YVDPGTTWRALV
+315 YVDPGTTWRTLV

-361 GMMPSAYWTAWA
+361 GMMPSAYWTAWS
-373 LIEALVVA
+373 LVEAIVVA
-381 NVAVIMTA
+381 NVAAIMTL
-389 MVYLLRILPNTD
+389 MVYVLHILPNTD
-401 ILIMFVVSL
+401 IFIVFVLSL

-433 GSVVG
+433 GSVLG
-438 LMMLLFSF
+438 LLMLVFSF
-446 FYMLA
+446 FYMFA

-456 KVATC
+456 RVPAW
-461 VFYAVSLLSP
+461 VFYVVALLSP
-471 AAFTLAVEKISEM
+471 AAFTLGIEKVSQN
-484 DVKGAMRWQNL
+484 DVRGAMHWADL
-495 FDGDFSVGSAI
+495 FEDDFSVGSAI
-506 IVLVVDIGLYA
+506 IMLSVDMFLYG

-524 AIVPGEFGQ
+524 AVVPGEFGQ
-533 HKSPLFIFGWL
+533 HRGPWFILHCLGFGRGGRSTEADDL
-544 GQRRRKGSQLDG
+544 V
-556 QGKPDNSGPNPDV
+556 KPDNTPNPDV
-569 EDRPGELLG
+569 EDRPAELLG
-578 REAIRVHGMRKVF
+578 REAIKVQHLRKVF
-591 TSWRRDPVVAV
+591 TSWRKEPVVAV

-633 GTLKPTSGWAS
+633 GTLKPSSGSAR
-644 IYDFST
+644 IYDLHT
-650 ERPEDLAHI
+650 DNPDDVAQI
-659 RNMLGVCLQEDILFD
+659 RGMLGVCLQEDILFD
-674 TLTPRQHLRFFA
+674 TLTARQHLRFFA
-686 RMKGLPKTSID
+686 RLKGVPATSID

-710 EKADVQS
+710 EKADVQAI
-717 MKLSG
+717 KLSG

-757 LWCQLQKRKEGK
+757 LWSELQKRKEGK

-814 LTMVVDQGADKAC
+814 LTMVVDQGTDKAH
-827 MTQLVQRHV
+827 MNQLVQQFV
-836 PSISVYRSTST
+836 PTATVYRSTST

-854 MDSTYNFASLF
+854 MDSTYNFANLF
-865 GAVEAAIAEGRMGV
+865 AAIEEAIAEGRMGV

-896 GEVEKPDEVHLK
+896 GEVERPEEMHLR
-908 DIHADVTSAA
+908 DIQTDIAKSA
-918 VRDKTPPS
+918 VRHTPPP
-926 TGPQS
+926 TKKALS
-931 QQTAGGQADGGAGS
+931 QGEPRVQAAGS
-945 STTSFQKEV
+945 VSSTPRTSHRKEI
-954 EEIELLKTNKETMP
+954 EEMELLKTNKETMP
-968 VTTVQ
+968 VSTVE
-973 PSSLQAFFAFFKV
+973 PNALQAFMAFFKA

-991 LRAPMHVVPLVVLPV
+991 VRAPMHVVPLVVLPV
-1006 IMVLL
+1006 IMVML
-1011 SYCFLSKSEVPVN
+1011 SYTFLSKSEVPVN
-1024 KLGVFTPDFYPES
+1024 KLGLFTPDFYPEAR
-1037 NVVQAYRTGA
+1037 VI
-1047 LQEALV
+1047 EAFSTAPRQSEQIR
-1053 KLYEESMA
+1053 LYEESMR
-1061 KQNMTVLWNNGVV
+1061 KQNINVSWRNGSV
-1074 TLDNVVADTYYAQVP
+1074 TLDNIPPTSYYASVP
-1089 ENLGGEYKVIP
+1089 ENLGGDYK
-1100 KKPAGHPSLLAQY
+1100 Y
-1113 TSPLTMLFN
+1113 TNPLTLLIN
-1122 DSHVHTLPILQSAT
+1122 DSHVHTLPILQSLT
-1136 FNALYA
+1136 FNTLYA
-1142 ALERNAA
+1142 ALEKNES
-1149 VLDERRLRVSAFPW
+1149 VLDERRLRVSSYPW
-1163 PQRGAE
+1163 PQRGVE

-1217 TGYWLTVLLS
+1217 CGYWFTVLLS
-1227 HAVLYLSTVLLTLL
+1227 HAALYLLSVLLTVL
-1241 ALVALEVP
+1241 ALVALQVP
-1249 FITEPV
+1249 FLTEPV
-1255 ALLAIVS
+1255 ALLAIIT

-1268 PASLIV
+1268 PASLVV
-1274 CYVLTHLFNKHETSK
+1274 CYVLTHLFNKHETAK

-1297 LSSMFPAVPVTILD
+1297 LCSMFPAVPVTILD

-1342 TKTSVTIETR
+1342 TKTSVTIETK

-1358 ADRWM
+1358 ADKWM
-1363 FFDWENNILI
+1363 YFDWESNILV
-1373 TYIACAIHMVVYYF
+1373 TYVACVIHMLVYYF

-1393 IGKAGGRVADAFWI
+1393 IGKAGGRMADAFWI

-1414 TPNGDLPEKEDPDV
+1414 TPNGDLPEKEDADV
-1428 KAERLRVS
+1428 KAERQRVS

-1465 PRNHVKIAIRNLSL
+1465 PRNHVKIAIRNLSM
-1479 AIDTGDI
+1479 AIDKGDI

-1510 SSGRVAVGGYEI
+1510 SSGRVAVGGFEI

-1545 LTIRE
+1545 LTLRE
-1550 HLKLFASLRGIRSN
+1550 HLQLFASLRGIRYN
-1564 EIEPVTNWLMD
+1564 EIDAVTDWLMD

-1636 PQGGDRG
+1636 PQGGERG

-1694 QDGAW
+1694 HEGAW
-1699 LKNLNDL
+1699 EKNLGDL
-1706 KVYVKRVFPS
+1706 KGHVKRVFPA

-1770 GFAKEQELAQEDDDG
+1770 GFAKEQELAQDDEDV
-1785 QIQA
+1785 QIHA

>member
-1 MIPEKLSLVN
+1 MRRQLRRYAGGEECVTDEQFQPLLLGYHSESPDRVN
-11 FSVSGKNQTAAMS
+11 KAQA
-24 SAVRSTRDEIILE
+24 
-37 DLARSRENGA
+37 RENGPA
-47 ARTPSS
+47 A
-53 DSRRS
+53 
-58 SGKDAHSPT
+58 ASPK
-67 GSTQPRPP
+67 PRPRR
-75 SSMKPLRPP
+75 LTGDN
-84 YMAVPR
+84 MAVPR

-97 LSALLW
+97 LLALIW

-142 PAHVTPVGHVR
+142 PPHYTPVGHVR
-153 LITPSHLSQVTAEI
+153 LVTPSHLAQLTTEI
-167 MVAPATAQTRQFMHQ
+167 MAAPTTPQTTLFMRD
-182 VLDFLNANTYTSGFN
+182 VVNFLNANTYTSGFN
-197 YSFYNSSQEME
+197 FSMYNSSKDME
-208 DVYRKNSTRALVG
+208 AAFRQNSTRSSVG
-221 VVFEGNDL
+221 VVFEGDDL
-229 EQNGSYQL
+229 TKNGSYQL
-237 RFPLRQLPSPEL
+237 RFPLRHLPSPEL
-249 KHVGIDLCRVKHFV
+249 KNVGIEMCRIKHFV
-263 HSSDATLCPASA
+263 HSSDTTLCPAGA

-287 IDYTFLKLWTKSDV
+287 VDFTFIKLWTRSDV
-301 KLPELVIRLLPKPA
+301 RLPEVVVRLLPKPA
-315 YVDPGTTWRALV
+315 YVDPGTTWRTLV

-361 GMMPSAYWTAWA
+361 GMMPSAYWTAWS
-373 LIEALVVA
+373 LVEAIVVA
-381 NVAVIMTA
+381 NVAAIMTL
-389 MVYLLRILPNTD
+389 MVYVLHILPNTD
-401 ILIMFVVSL
+401 IFIVFVLSL

-433 GSVVG
+433 GSVLG
-438 LMMLLFSF
+438 LLMLVFSF
-446 FYMLA
+446 FYMFA

-456 KVATC
+456 RVPVW
-461 VFYAVSLLSP
+461 VFYVVALLSP
-471 AAFTLAVEKISEM
+471 AAFTLGIEKVSQN
-484 DVKGAMRWQNL
+484 DVRGAMHWADL
-495 FDGDFSVGSAI
+495 FEDDFSVGSAI
-506 IVLVVDIGLYA
+506 IMLSVDMFLYG

-533 HKSPLFIFGWL
+533 HRGPWFILHCLGFGRGGRSTEPDDL
-544 GQRRRKGSQLDG
+544 V
-556 QGKPDNSGPNPDV
+556 KPDNTPNPDV
-569 EDRPGELLG
+569 EDRPAELLG
-578 REAIRVHGMRKVF
+578 REAIKVQHLRKVF
-591 TSWRRDPVVAV
+591 TSWRKEPVVAV

-633 GTLKPTSGWAS
+633 GTLKPSSGSAR
-644 IYDFST
+644 IYDLHT
-650 ERPEDLAHI
+650 DNPDDVAQI
-659 RNMLGVCLQEDILFD
+659 RGMLGVCLQEDILFD
-674 TLTPRQHLRFFA
+674 TLTARQHLRFFA
-686 RMKGLPKTSID
+686 RLKGVPATSID

-710 EKADVQS
+710 EKADVQAI
-717 MKLSG
+717 KLSG

-757 LWCQLQKRKEGK
+757 LWSELQKRKEGK

-814 LTMVVDQGADKAC
+814 LTMVVDQGTDKAH
-827 MTQLVQRHV
+827 MNQLVQQFV
-836 PSISVYRSTST
+836 PTATVYRSTST

-854 MDSTYNFASLF
+854 MDSTYNFANLF
-865 GAVEAAIAEGRMGV
+865 AAIEEAIAEGTMGV

-896 GEVEKPDEVHLK
+896 GEVERPEEMHLR
-908 DIHADVTSAA
+908 DIQTSH
-918 VRDKTPPS
+918 R
-926 TGPQS
+926 
-931 QQTAGGQADGGAGS
+931 
-945 STTSFQKEV
+945 KEI
-954 EEIELLKTNKETMP
+954 EEMELLKTNKETMP
-968 VTTVQ
+968 VSTVE
-973 PSSLQAFFAFFKV
+973 PNALQAFMAFFKA

-991 LRAPMHVVPLVVLPV
+991 VRAPMHVVPLVVLPV
-1006 IMVLL
+1006 IMVML
-1011 SYCFLSKSEVPVN
+1011 SYTFLSKSEVPVN
-1024 KLGVFTPDFYPES
+1024 KLGLFTPDFYPEAR
-1037 NVVQAYRTGA
+1037 VIEAYSTAPR
-1047 LQEALV
+1047 QSEQIR
-1053 KLYEESMA
+1053 LYEESMR
-1061 KQNMTVLWNNGVV
+1061 KQNINVSWRNGSV
-1074 TLDNVVADTYYAQVP
+1074 TLDNIPPNSYYASVP
-1089 ENLGGEYKVIP
+1089 ENLGGDYK
-1100 KKPAGHPSLLAQY
+1100 Y
-1113 TSPLTMLFN
+1113 TNPLTLLIN
-1122 DSHVHTLPILQSAT
+1122 DSHVHTLPILQSLT
-1136 FNALYA
+1136 FNTLYA
-1142 ALERNAA
+1142 ALEKNES
-1149 VLDERRLRVSAFPW
+1149 VLDERRLRISSYPW
-1163 PQRGAE
+1163 PQRGVE

-1217 TGYWLTVLLS
+1217 CGYWFTVLLS
-1227 HAVLYLSTVLLTLL
+1227 HAALYLLSVLLTVL
-1241 ALVALEVP
+1241 ALVALQVP
-1249 FITEPV
+1249 FLTEPV
-1255 ALLAIVS
+1255 ALLAIIT
-1262 LFLLYV
+1262 LFVLYV
-1268 PASLIV
+1268 PASLVV
-1274 CYVLTHLFNKHETSK
+1274 CYVLTHLFNKHETAK

-1297 LSSMFPAVPVTILD
+1297 LCSMFPAVPVTILD

-1342 TKTSVTIETR
+1342 TKTSVTIETK

-1358 ADRWM
+1358 ADKWM
-1363 FFDWENNILI
+1363 YFDWDSNILV
-1373 TYIACAIHMVVYYF
+1373 TYVACVIHMLVYYF

-1393 IGKAGGRVADAFWI
+1393 IGKAGGRMADAFWI

-1414 TPNGDLPEKEDPDV
+1414 TPNGDLPEKEDADV
-1428 KAERLRVS
+1428 KAERQRVS

-1465 PRNHVKIAIRNLSL
+1465 PRNHVKIAIRNLSM
-1479 AIDTGDI
+1479 AIDKGDI

-1510 SSGRVAVGGYEI
+1510 SSGRVAVGGFEI

-1545 LTIRE
+1545 LTLRE
-1550 HLKLFASLRGIRSN
+1550 HLQLFASLRGIRYN
-1564 EIEPVTNWLMD
+1564 EIDAVTDWLMD

-1636 PQGGDRG
+1636 PQGGERG

-1694 QDGAW
+1694 HEGAW
-1699 LKNLNDL
+1699 EKNLGDL
-1706 KVYVKRVFPS
+1706 KGHVKRVFPS

-1770 GFAKEQELAQEDDDG
+1770 GFAKEQELAQDDEDV
-1785 QIQA
+1785 QIHA

>member
-1 MIPEKLSLVN
+1 MKLSSKTWPEFVKMDQRRLPTEN
-11 FSVSGKNQTAAMS
+11 LGQAGKTTLCRQKACHTELPDTWN
-24 SAVRSTRDEIILE
+24 
-37 DLARSRENGA
+37 
-47 ARTPSS
+47 
-53 DSRRS
+53 
-58 SGKDAHSPT
+58 
-67 GSTQPRPP
+67 
-75 SSMKPLRPP
+75 LRGNPE
-84 YMAVPR
+84 MAVPR
-90 RNMFWTQ
+90 RSMFWTQ
-97 LSALLW
+97 LMALIW

-142 PAHVTPVGHVR
+142 PPHYTPIGHVR
-153 LITPSHLSQVTAEI
+153 LVTPSHLSQLTNEI
-167 MVAPATAQTRQFMHQ
+167 MAAPSTPQTRRFMQ
-182 VLDFLNANTYTSGFN
+182 DVIGYLNANTYTSGFN
-197 YSFYNSSQEME
+197 YSMYNTSRDME
-208 DVYRKNSTRALVG
+208 EAFRQNSTRSLVG
-221 VVFEGNDL
+221 VVFEGDDL
-229 EQNGSYQL
+229 TKNGSYQL
-237 RFPLRQLPSPEL
+237 RFPLRHLPSPEL
-249 KHVGIDLCRVKHFV
+249 KDVGIEMCRVKHFV
-263 HSSDATLCPASA
+263 HSSDPTLCPAGS

-287 IDYTFLKLWTKSDV
+287 IDYTFIKLWTRSDV
-301 KLPELVIRLLPKPA
+301 RLPEVVVRLLPKPG
-315 YVDPGTTWRALV
+315 YVDPGTTWRTLV

-361 GMMPSAYWTAWA
+361 GMMPSAYWTAWSVV
-373 LIEALVVA
+373 EAIVVT
-381 NVAVIMTA
+381 NVAAIMTF
-389 MVYLLRILPNTD
+389 MVYVLHILPNTD
-401 ILIMFVVSL
+401 IFIVFVLSL
-410 LYGLTIVMFSFMAT
+410 LYGLTIVTFSFMAT

-438 LMMLLFSF
+438 LMMLFFSF

-451 VFLKG
+451 VFLRG
-456 KVATC
+456 RVAAW
-461 VFYAVSLLSP
+461 VFYAVALLSP
-471 AAFTLAVEKISEM
+471 AAFTLGIEKVSQM
-484 DVKGAMRWQNL
+484 DVRGAMHWADL
-495 FDGDFSVGSAI
+495 FEDDFSVGSAMI
-506 IVLVVDIGLYA
+506 MLSVDIFLYG

-533 HKSPLFIFGWL
+533 QRSPFFIFSWL
-544 GQRRRKGSQLDG
+544 GFGGNRKPTAPDDLV
-556 QGKPDNSGPNPDV
+556 KPDNSMPSPDV
-569 EDRPGELLG
+569 EDRPAELLG
-578 REAIRVHGMRKVF
+578 REAIKVQNLRKVF
-591 TSWRRDPVVAV
+591 VSWRKEPVVAV

-633 GTLKPTSGWAS
+633 GTLKPSSGSAR
-644 IYDFST
+644 IYDLHT
-650 ERPEDLAHI
+650 DKPEDVAQI
-659 RNMLGVCLQEDILFD
+659 RSMLGVCLQEDILFD
-674 TLTPRQHLRFFA
+674 TLTARQHLRFFA
-686 RMKGLPKTSID
+686 RMKGVPHSSID

-703 LLELDLA
+703 LIELDLA
-710 EKADVQS
+710 EKADVQAI
-717 MKLSG
+717 KLSG
-722 GQKRKLSVGIALI
+722 GQKRKLSVGIALV

-757 LWCQLQKRKEGK
+757 LWSELQKRKEGK

-814 LTMVVDQGADKAC
+814 LTMVVDQGADKSQIS
-827 MTQLVQRHV
+827 QLVQRYV
-836 PSISVYRSTST
+836 PSMTVYRSTGT

-854 MDSTYNFASLF
+854 MDSTYNFANLF
-865 GAVEAAIAEGRMGV
+865 AAVEEAISEGTLGV

-896 GEVEKPDEVHLK
+896 GEVEKPDEVHLR
-908 DIHADVTSAA
+908 DI
-918 VRDKTPPS
+918 
-926 TGPQS
+926 
-931 QQTAGGQADGGAGS
+931 QADIAASTVRHSPPPTRKAMAMGRRPEGAEPSGSVS
-945 STTSFQKEV
+945 STPQTNYQKEI
-954 EEIELLKTNKETMP
+954 EEMELLKANKETMP
-968 VTTVQ
+968 VSTVQ
-973 PSSLQAFFAFFKV
+973 PNVLQAFMAFFKV

-991 LRAPMHVVPLVVLPV
+991 VRAPMHVVPLVVLPV
-1006 IMVLL
+1006 IMVML
-1011 SYCFLSKSEVPVN
+1011 SYLFLNKNEVPIN
-1024 KLGVFTPDFYPES
+1024 RLGVFTPDFYPEAKIIRGYTS
-1037 NVVQAYRTGA
+1037 ANRESEPVR
-1047 LQEALV
+1047 
-1053 KLYEESMA
+1053 LYEEAMR
-1061 KQNMTVLWNNGVV
+1061 KQMMNISWRNGSV
-1074 TLDNVVADTYYAQVP
+1074 TLDNIEPNSYYASVP
-1089 ENLGGEYKVIP
+1089 ENLGGDYK
-1100 KKPAGHPSLLAQY
+1100 Y
-1113 TSPLTMLFN
+1113 TTPLTLLFN
-1122 DSHVHTLPILQSAT
+1122 DSHVHTLPILQSLT

-1142 ALERNAA
+1142 SLEKDEA
-1149 VLDERRLRVSAFPW
+1149 VLDERRLRVSSYPW
-1163 PQRGAE
+1163 PQRGVD

-1217 TGYWLTVLLS
+1217 SGYWFTVLLS
-1227 HAVLYLSTVLLTLL
+1227 HAALYLLSVLLTVL
-1241 ALVALEVP
+1241 ALVVLRVP
-1249 FITEPV
+1249 FLTEPV
-1255 ALLAIVS
+1255 ALLAIVV

-1268 PASLIV
+1268 PASLVV
-1274 CYVLTHLFNKHETSK
+1274 CYVLTHLFNKHETAK

-1297 LSSMFPAVPVTILD
+1297 LCSMFPAVPVTILD

-1342 TKTSVTIETR
+1342 TKTSVIIETR
-1352 LSNGYE
+1352 LSNGYD

-1363 FFDWENNILI
+1363 FFDWDSNILV
-1373 TYIACAIHMVVYYF
+1373 TYVACLIHTLAYYF

-1393 IGKAGGRVADAFWI
+1393 IGKAGGRMADAFWI

-1414 TPNGDLPEKEDPDV
+1414 TPNSDLPEKEDADV
-1428 KAERLRVS
+1428 KAERQRVS

-1465 PRNHVKIAIRNLSL
+1465 PRNHVKIAIRNLSM
-1479 AIDTGDI
+1479 AIDKGDI

-1510 SSGRVAVGGYEI
+1510 SSGRVAVGGFEI

-1545 LTIRE
+1545 LTLRE
-1550 HLKLFASLRGIRSN
+1550 HLRLFAALRGIRYD

-1636 PQGGDRG
+1636 PQGGERG

-1694 QDGAW
+1694 QEGAW
-1699 LKNLNDL
+1699 EKNLGDL
-1706 KVYVKRVFPS
+1706 KQYVKRVFPTAS
-1716 ATLREGFQDR
+1716 LREGFQDR

-1785 QIQA
+1785 QIHA

>member
-1 MIPEKLSLVN
+1 MRRQLRRYAGGEECVTDEQFQPLLLGYHSESPDRVN
-11 FSVSGKNQTAAMS
+11 KAQA
-24 SAVRSTRDEIILE
+24 
-37 DLARSRENGA
+37 RENGPA
-47 ARTPSS
+47 A
-53 DSRRS
+53 
-58 SGKDAHSPT
+58 ASPK
-67 GSTQPRPP
+67 PRPRR
-75 SSMKPLRPP
+75 LTGDN
-84 YMAVPR
+84 MAVPR

-97 LSALLW
+97 LLALIW

-142 PAHVTPVGHVR
+142 PPHYTPVGHVR
-153 LITPSHLSQVTAEI
+153 LVTPSHLAQLTTEI
-167 MVAPATAQTRQFMHQ
+167 MAAPTTPQTTLFMRD
-182 VLDFLNANTYTSGFN
+182 VVNFLNANTYTSGFN
-197 YSFYNSSQEME
+197 FSMYNSSKDME
-208 DVYRKNSTRALVG
+208 AAFRQNSTRSSVG
-221 VVFEGNDL
+221 VVFEGDDL
-229 EQNGSYQL
+229 TKNGSYQL
-237 RFPLRQLPSPEL
+237 RFPLRHLPSPEL
-249 KHVGIDLCRVKHFV
+249 KNVGIEMCRIKHFV
-263 HSSDATLCPASA
+263 HSSDTTLCPAGA

-287 IDYTFLKLWTKSDV
+287 VDFTFIKLWTRSDV
-301 KLPELVIRLLPKPA
+301 RLPEVVVRLLPKPA
-315 YVDPGTTWRALV
+315 YVDPGTTWRTLV

-361 GMMPSAYWTAWA
+361 GMMPSAYWTAWS
-373 LIEALVVA
+373 LVEAIVVA
-381 NVAVIMTA
+381 NVAAIMTL
-389 MVYLLRILPNTD
+389 MVYVLHILPNTD
-401 ILIMFVVSL
+401 IFIVFVLSL

-433 GSVVG
+433 GSVLG
-438 LMMLLFSF
+438 LLMLVFSF
-446 FYMLA
+446 FYMFA

-456 KVATC
+456 RVPVW
-461 VFYAVSLLSP
+461 VFYVVALLSP
-471 AAFTLAVEKISEM
+471 AAFTLGIEKVSQN
-484 DVKGAMRWQNL
+484 DVRGAMHWADL
-495 FDGDFSVGSAI
+495 FEDDFSVGSAI
-506 IVLVVDIGLYA
+506 IMLSVDMFLYG

-533 HKSPLFIFGWL
+533 HRGPWFILHCLGFGRGGRSTEPDDL
-544 GQRRRKGSQLDG
+544 V
-556 QGKPDNSGPNPDV
+556 KPDNTPNPDV
-569 EDRPGELLG
+569 EDRPAELLG
-578 REAIRVHGMRKVF
+578 REAIKVQHLRKVF
-591 TSWRRDPVVAV
+591 TSWRKEPVVAV

-633 GTLKPTSGWAS
+633 GTLKPSSGSAR
-644 IYDFST
+644 IYDLHT
-650 ERPEDLAHI
+650 DNPDDVAQI
-659 RNMLGVCLQEDILFD
+659 RGMLGVCLQEDILFD
-674 TLTPRQHLRFFA
+674 TLTARQHLRFFA
-686 RMKGLPKTSID
+686 RLKGVPATSID

-710 EKADVQS
+710 EKADVQAI
-717 MKLSG
+717 KLSG

-757 LWCQLQKRKEGK
+757 LWSELQKRKEGK

-814 LTMVVDQGADKAC
+814 LTMVVDQGTDKAH
-827 MTQLVQRHV
+827 MNQLVQQFV
-836 PSISVYRSTST
+836 PTATVYRSTST

-854 MDSTYNFASLF
+854 MDSTYNFANLF
-865 GAVEAAIAEGRMGV
+865 AAIEEAIAEGTMGV

-896 GEVEKPDEVHLK
+896 GEVERPEEMHLR
-908 DIHADVTSAA
+908 DIQTDIAKSA
-918 VRDKTPPS
+918 VRHTPPPTKKALS
-926 TGPQS
+926 LGEPRV
-931 QQTAGGQADGGAGS
+931 QAAGS
-945 STTSFQKEV
+945 VSSTPRTSHRKEI
-954 EEIELLKTNKETMP
+954 EEMELLKTNKETMP
-968 VTTVQ
+968 VSTVE
-973 PSSLQAFFAFFKV
+973 PNALQAFMAFFKA

-991 LRAPMHVVPLVVLPV
+991 VRAPMHVVPLVVLPV
-1006 IMVLL
+1006 IMVML
-1011 SYCFLSKSEVPVN
+1011 SYTFLSKSEVPVN
-1024 KLGVFTPDFYPES
+1024 KLGLFTPDFYPEAR
-1037 NVVQAYRTGA
+1037 VIEAYSTAPR
-1047 LQEALV
+1047 QSEQIR
-1053 KLYEESMA
+1053 LYEESMR
-1061 KQNMTVLWNNGVV
+1061 KQNINVSWRNGSV
-1074 TLDNVVADTYYAQVP
+1074 TLDNIPPNSYYASVP
-1089 ENLGGEYKVIP
+1089 ENLGGDYK
-1100 KKPAGHPSLLAQY
+1100 Y
-1113 TSPLTMLFN
+1113 TNPLTLLIN
-1122 DSHVHTLPILQSAT
+1122 DSHVHTLPILQSLT
-1136 FNALYA
+1136 FNTLYA
-1142 ALERNAA
+1142 ALEKNES
-1149 VLDERRLRVSAFPW
+1149 VLDERRLRISSYPW
-1163 PQRGAE
+1163 PQRGVE

-1217 TGYWLTVLLS
+1217 CGYWFTVLLS
-1227 HAVLYLSTVLLTLL
+1227 HAALYLLSVLLTVL
-1241 ALVALEVP
+1241 ALVALQVP
-1249 FITEPV
+1249 FLTEPV
-1255 ALLAIVS
+1255 ALLAIIT
-1262 LFLLYV
+1262 LFVLYV
-1268 PASLIV
+1268 PASLVV
-1274 CYVLTHLFNKHETSK
+1274 CYVLTHLFNKHETAK

-1297 LSSMFPAVPVTILD
+1297 LCSMFPAVPVTILD

-1342 TKTSVTIETR
+1342 TKTSVTIETK

-1358 ADRWM
+1358 ADKWM
-1363 FFDWENNILI
+1363 YFDWDSNILV
-1373 TYIACAIHMVVYYF
+1373 TYVACVIHMLVYYF

-1393 IGKAGGRVADAFWI
+1393 IGKAGGRMADAFWI

-1414 TPNGDLPEKEDPDV
+1414 TPNGDLPEKEDADV
-1428 KAERLRVS
+1428 KAERQRVS

-1465 PRNHVKIAIRNLSL
+1465 PRNHVKIAIRNLSM
-1479 AIDTGDI
+1479 AIDKGDI

-1510 SSGRVAVGGYEI
+1510 SSGRVAVGGFEI

-1545 LTIRE
+1545 LTLRE
-1550 HLKLFASLRGIRSN
+1550 HLQLFASLRGIRYN
-1564 EIEPVTNWLMD
+1564 EIDAVTDWLMD

-1636 PQGGDRG
+1636 PQGGERG

-1694 QDGAW
+1694 HEGAW
-1699 LKNLNDL
+1699 EKNLGDL
-1706 KVYVKRVFPS
+1706 KGHVKRVFPS

-1770 GFAKEQELAQEDDDG
+1770 GFAKEQELAQDDEDV
-1785 QIQA
+1785 QIHA

>member
-1 MIPEKLSLVN
+1 
-11 FSVSGKNQTAAMS
+11 
-24 SAVRSTRDEIILE
+24 
-37 DLARSRENGA
+37 
-47 ARTPSS
+47 
-53 DSRRS
+53 
-58 SGKDAHSPT
+58 
-67 GSTQPRPP
+67 
-75 SSMKPLRPP
+75 
-84 YMAVPR
+84 MAVPR

-97 LSALLW
+97 LMALIW

-142 PAHVTPVGHVR
+142 PPHYTPVGHVR
-153 LITPSHLSQVTAEI
+153 LVTPSHLAQLTTEI
-167 MVAPATAQTRQFMHQ
+167 MAAPTTPQTTLFMRN
-182 VLDFLNANTYTSGFN
+182 VVNFLNANTYTSGFN
-197 YSFYNSSQEME
+197 FSMYNSSKDMDAAFRQ
-208 DVYRKNSTRALVG
+208 NSTRSLVG
-221 VVFEGNDL
+221 VVFEGDDL
-229 EQNGSYQL
+229 TKNGSYQL
-237 RFPLRQLPSPEL
+237 RFPLRYLPSPEL
-249 KHVGIDLCRVKHFV
+249 KNVGIEMCRIKHFV
-263 HSSDATLCPASA
+263 HSSDTTLCPAGA

-287 IDYTFLKLWTKSDV
+287 VDFTFIKLWTRNDV
-301 KLPELVIRLLPKPA
+301 RLPEVVVRLLPKPA
-315 YVDPGTTWRALV
+315 YVDPGTTWRTLV

-361 GMMPSAYWTAWA
+361 GMMPSAYWAAWS
-373 LIEALVVA
+373 LVEAIVVA
-381 NVAVIMTA
+381 NVAAIMTL
-389 MVYLLRILPNTD
+389 MVYLLHILPNTD
-401 ILIMFVVSL
+401 IFIVFALSL

-433 GSVVG
+433 GSVLG
-438 LMMLLFSF
+438 LLMLVFSF
-446 FYMLA
+446 FYMFA

-456 KVATC
+456 RVPTW
-461 VFYAVSLLSP
+461 VFYVVALLSP
-471 AAFTLAVEKISEM
+471 AAFTLGIEKVSQN
-484 DVKGAMRWQNL
+484 DVRGAMHWADL
-495 FDGDFSVGSAI
+495 FEDGFSVGSAI
-506 IVLVVDIGLYA
+506 IMLGVDMFLYG

-533 HKSPLFIFGWL
+533 HRGPWFILHCLGFGRGGRSTEPDDL
-544 GQRRRKGSQLDG
+544 V
-556 QGKPDNSGPNPDV
+556 KPDNTPNYDV
-569 EDRPGELLG
+569 EDRPAELLG
-578 REAIRVHGMRKVF
+578 REAIKVQHLRKVF
-591 TSWRRDPVVAV
+591 NSWRKEPVVAV

-633 GTLKPTSGWAS
+633 GTLKPSSGSAR
-644 IYDFST
+644 IYDLST
-650 ERPEDLAHI
+650 DNPDDVAQI
-659 RNMLGVCLQEDILFD
+659 RGMLGVCLQEDILFD
-674 TLTPRQHLRFFA
+674 TLTARQHLRFFA
-686 RMKGLPKTSID
+686 RLKGVPATSID

-710 EKADVQS
+710 EKADVQAI
-717 MKLSG
+717 KLSG

-757 LWCQLQKRKEGK
+757 LWSELQKRKEGK

-814 LTMVVDQGADKAC
+814 LTMVVDQGTDKAH
-827 MTQLVQRHV
+827 MSQLVQQFV
-836 PSISVYRSTST
+836 PTATVYRSTST
-847 ELAFILP
+847 ELALILP
-854 MDSTYNFASLF
+854 MDSTYNFANLF
-865 GAVEAAIAEGRMGV
+865 AAIEEAIAEGTKGV

-896 GEVEKPDEVHLK
+896 GEVDKPEEMHLRDIQTNYRKEIEEV
-908 DIHADVTSAA
+908 
-918 VRDKTPPS
+918 
-926 TGPQS
+926 
-931 QQTAGGQADGGAGS
+931 
-945 STTSFQKEV
+945 
-954 EEIELLKTNKETMP
+954 ELLKTNKETMP
-968 VTTVQ
+968 VSTVE
-973 PSSLQAFFAFFKV
+973 PNALQAFMAFFKA

-991 LRAPMHVVPLVVLPV
+991 VRAPMHVVPLVVLPV
-1006 IMVLL
+1006 IMVML
-1011 SYCFLSKSEVPVN
+1011 SYTFLSKSEVPVN
-1024 KLGVFTPDFYPES
+1024 RLGLFTPDFYPEAK
-1037 NVVQAYRTGA
+1037 VIEAYSTAPR
-1047 LQEALV
+1047 QSEQV
-1053 KLYEESMA
+1053 RLYEESMR
-1061 KQNMTVLWNNGVV
+1061 KQNITVSWRNGSV
-1074 TLDNVVADTYYAQVP
+1074 TLDNIPPSSYYASVP
-1089 ENLGGEYKVIP
+1089 ENLGGDYK
-1100 KKPAGHPSLLAQY
+1100 Y
-1113 TSPLTMLFN
+1113 TNPLTLLIN
-1122 DSHVHTLPILQSAT
+1122 DSHVHTLPILQSLT
-1136 FNALYA
+1136 FNTLYA
-1142 ALERNAA
+1142 ALEKNES
-1149 VLDERRLRVSAFPW
+1149 VLDERRLRVSSYPW
-1163 PQRGAE
+1163 PQRGVE

-1217 TGYWLTVLLS
+1217 CGYWFTVLLS
-1227 HAVLYLSTVLLTLL
+1227 HAALYLLSVLLTVL
-1241 ALVALEVP
+1241 ALVALQVP
-1249 FITEPV
+1249 FLTEPV
-1255 ALLAIVS
+1255 ALLAIIT

-1268 PASLIV
+1268 PASLVV
-1274 CYVLTHLFNKHETSK
+1274 CYVLTHLFNKHETAK

-1297 LSSMFPAVPVTILD
+1297 LCSMFPAVPVTILD

-1342 TKTSVTIETR
+1342 TKTSVTIETK

-1358 ADRWM
+1358 ADKWM
-1363 FFDWENNILI
+1363 YFDWDSNII
-1373 TYIACAIHMVVYYF
+1373 VTYVACVIHMLVYYF

-1393 IGKAGGRVADAFWI
+1393 IGKAGGRMADAFWI

-1414 TPNGDLPEKEDPDV
+1414 TPNGDLPEKEDADV
-1428 KAERLRVS
+1428 KAERQRVS

-1465 PRNHVKIAIRNLSL
+1465 PRNHVKIAIRNLSM
-1479 AIDTGDI
+1479 AIDKGDI

-1510 SSGRVAVGGYEI
+1510 SSGRVAVGGFEI

-1545 LTIRE
+1545 LTLRE
-1550 HLKLFASLRGIRSN
+1550 HLQLFASLRGIRYN
-1564 EIEPVTNWLMD
+1564 EIDAVTDWLMD

-1636 PQGGDRG
+1636 PQGGERG

-1694 QDGAW
+1694 HEGAW
-1699 LKNLNDL
+1699 EKNLGDL
-1706 KVYVKRVFPS
+1706 KGHVKRVFPS

-1770 GFAKEQELAQEDDDG
+1770 GFAKEQELAQDDEDV
-1785 QIQA
+1785 QIHA

>member
-1 MIPEKLSLVN
+1 
-11 FSVSGKNQTAAMS
+11 
-24 SAVRSTRDEIILE
+24 
-37 DLARSRENGA
+37 
-47 ARTPSS
+47 
-53 DSRRS
+53 
-58 SGKDAHSPT
+58 
-67 GSTQPRPP
+67 
-75 SSMKPLRPP
+75 
-84 YMAVPR
+84 MAVPR
-90 RNMFWTQ
+90 RSMFWTQ
-97 LSALLW
+97 LMALIW

-142 PAHVTPVGHVR
+142 PPHYTPIGHVR
-153 LITPSHLSQVTAEI
+153 LVTPSHLSQLTNEI
-167 MVAPATAQTRQFMHQ
+167 MAAPSTPQTRRFMQ
-182 VLDFLNANTYTSGFN
+182 DVIGYLNANTYTSGFN
-197 YSFYNSSQEME
+197 YSMYNTSRDME
-208 DVYRKNSTRALVG
+208 EAFRQNSTRSLVG
-221 VVFEGNDL
+221 VVFEGDDL
-229 EQNGSYQL
+229 TKNGSYQL
-237 RFPLRQLPSPEL
+237 RFPLRHLPSPEL
-249 KHVGIDLCRVKHFV
+249 KDVGIEMCRVKHFV
-263 HSSDATLCPASA
+263 HSSDPTLCPAGS

-287 IDYTFLKLWTKSDV
+287 IDYTFIKLWTRSDV
-301 KLPELVIRLLPKPA
+301 RLPEVVVRLLPKPG
-315 YVDPGTTWRALV
+315 YVDPGTTWRTLV

-361 GMMPSAYWTAWA
+361 GMMPSAYWTAWSVV
-373 LIEALVVA
+373 EAIVVT
-381 NVAVIMTA
+381 NVAAIMTF
-389 MVYLLRILPNTD
+389 MVYVLHILPNTD
-401 ILIMFVVSL
+401 IFIVFVLSL
-410 LYGLTIVMFSFMAT
+410 LYGLTIVTFSFMAT

-438 LMMLLFSF
+438 LMMLFFSF

-451 VFLKG
+451 VFLRG
-456 KVATC
+456 RVAAW
-461 VFYAVSLLSP
+461 VFYAVALLSP
-471 AAFTLAVEKISEM
+471 AAFTLGIEKVSQM
-484 DVKGAMRWQNL
+484 DVRGAMHWADL
-495 FDGDFSVGSAI
+495 FEDDFSVGSAMI
-506 IVLVVDIGLYA
+506 MLSVDIFLYG

-533 HKSPLFIFGWL
+533 QRSPFFIFSWL
-544 GQRRRKGSQLDG
+544 GFGGNRKPTAPDDLV
-556 QGKPDNSGPNPDV
+556 KPDNSMPSPDV
-569 EDRPGELLG
+569 EDRPAELLG
-578 REAIRVHGMRKVF
+578 REAIKVQNLRKVF
-591 TSWRRDPVVAV
+591 VSWRKEPVVAV

-633 GTLKPTSGWAS
+633 GTLKPSSGSAR
-644 IYDFST
+644 IYDLHT
-650 ERPEDLAHI
+650 DKPEDVAQI
-659 RNMLGVCLQEDILFD
+659 RSMLGVCLQEDILFD
-674 TLTPRQHLRFFA
+674 TLTARQHLRFFA
-686 RMKGLPKTSID
+686 RMKGVPHSSID

-703 LLELDLA
+703 LIELDLA
-710 EKADVQS
+710 EKADVQAI
-717 MKLSG
+717 KLSG
-722 GQKRKLSVGIALI
+722 GQKRKLSVGIALV

-757 LWCQLQKRKEGK
+757 LWSELQKRKEGK

-814 LTMVVDQGADKAC
+814 LTMVVDQGADKSQIS
-827 MTQLVQRHV
+827 QLVQRYV
-836 PSISVYRSTST
+836 PSMTVYRSTGT

-854 MDSTYNFASLF
+854 MDSTYNFANLF
-865 GAVEAAIAEGRMGV
+865 AAVEEAISEGTLGV

-896 GEVEKPDEVHLK
+896 GEVEKPDEVHLR
-908 DIHADVTSAA
+908 DI
-918 VRDKTPPS
+918 
-926 TGPQS
+926 
-931 QQTAGGQADGGAGS
+931 QTNY
-945 STTSFQKEV
+945 QKEI
-954 EEIELLKTNKETMP
+954 EEMELLKANKETMP
-968 VTTVQ
+968 VSTVQ
-973 PSSLQAFFAFFKV
+973 PNVLQAFMAFFKV

-991 LRAPMHVVPLVVLPV
+991 VRAPMHVVPLVVLPV
-1006 IMVLL
+1006 IMVML
-1011 SYCFLSKSEVPVN
+1011 SYLFLNKNEVPIN
-1024 KLGVFTPDFYPES
+1024 RLGVFTPDFYPEAKIIRGYTS
-1037 NVVQAYRTGA
+1037 ANRESEPVR
-1047 LQEALV
+1047 
-1053 KLYEESMA
+1053 LYEEAMR
-1061 KQNMTVLWNNGVV
+1061 KQMMNISWRNGSV
-1074 TLDNVVADTYYAQVP
+1074 TLDNIEPNSYYATVP
-1089 ENLGGEYKVIP
+1089 ENLGGDYK
-1100 KKPAGHPSLLAQY
+1100 Y
-1113 TSPLTMLFN
+1113 TTPLTLLFN
-1122 DSHVHTLPILQSAT
+1122 DSHVHTLPILQSLT

-1142 ALERNAA
+1142 SLEKDEA
-1149 VLDERRLRVSAFPW
+1149 VLDERRLRVSSYPW
-1163 PQRGAE
+1163 PQRGVD

-1217 TGYWLTVLLS
+1217 SGYWFTVLLS
-1227 HAVLYLSTVLLTLL
+1227 HAALYLLSVLLTVL
-1241 ALVALEVP
+1241 ALVVLRVP
-1249 FITEPV
+1249 FLTEPV
-1255 ALLAIVS
+1255 ALLAIVV

-1268 PASLIV
+1268 PASLVV
-1274 CYVLTHLFNKHETSK
+1274 CYVLTHLFNKHETAK

-1297 LSSMFPAVPVTILD
+1297 LCSMFPAVPVTILD

-1342 TKTSVTIETR
+1342 TKTSVIIETR
-1352 LSNGYE
+1352 LSNGYD

-1363 FFDWENNILI
+1363 FFDWDSNILV
-1373 TYIACAIHMVVYYF
+1373 TYVACLIHTLAYYF

-1393 IGKAGGRVADAFWI
+1393 IGKAGGRMADAFWI

-1414 TPNGDLPEKEDPDV
+1414 TPNSDLPEKEDADV
-1428 KAERLRVS
+1428 KAERQRVS

-1465 PRNHVKIAIRNLSL
+1465 PRNHVKIAIRNLSM
-1479 AIDTGDI
+1479 AIDKGDI

-1510 SSGRVAVGGYEI
+1510 SSGRVAVGGFEI

-1545 LTIRE
+1545 LTLRE
-1550 HLKLFASLRGIRSN
+1550 HLRLFAALRGIRYD

-1636 PQGGDRG
+1636 PQGGERG

-1694 QDGAW
+1694 QEGAW
-1699 LKNLNDL
+1699 EKNLGDL
-1706 KVYVKRVFPS
+1706 KQYVKRVFPTAS
-1716 ATLREGFQDR
+1716 LREGFQDR

-1785 QIQA
+1785 QIHA

>member
-1 MIPEKLSLVN
+1 
-11 FSVSGKNQTAAMS
+11 
-24 SAVRSTRDEIILE
+24 
-37 DLARSRENGA
+37 
-47 ARTPSS
+47 
-53 DSRRS
+53 
-58 SGKDAHSPT
+58 
-67 GSTQPRPP
+67 
-75 SSMKPLRPP
+75 
-84 YMAVPR
+84 MAVPR

-142 PAHVTPVGHVR
+142 PAHLTPVGHVR
-153 LITPSHLSQVTAEI
+153 LITPSHLSQITAEI
-167 MVAPATAQTRQFMHQ
+167 MVAPATAQTRQFMRQ
-182 VLDFLNANTYTSGFN
+182 VVDFLNGNTYTSGFN
-197 YSFYNSSQEME
+197 HSFYNSSLEME
-208 DVYRKNSTRALVG
+208 DAYRKNSTRALVG

-249 KHVGIDLCRVKHFV
+249 KDVGIELCRVKHFV
-263 HSSDATLCPASA
+263 HSSDAHLCPGSA

-301 KLPELVIRLLPKPA
+301 RLPELVIRLLPKPA

-361 GMMPSAYWTAWA
+361 GMMPSAYWTAWS

-381 NVAVIMTA
+381 NVALIMTA
-389 MVYLLRILPNTD
+389 MVFLLRILPNTD
-401 ILIMFVVSL
+401 ITIMFVVSL

-438 LMMLLFSF
+438 LMMLIFSF

-456 KVATC
+456 KVASW

-484 DVKGAMRWQNL
+484 DVKGTMHWNNV
-495 FDGDFSVGSAI
+495 FDGDFSVGSTMI
-506 IVLVVDIGLYA
+506 MLVVDIGLYA

-524 AIVPGEFGQ
+524 AIVPSEFGQ
-533 HKSPLFIFGWL
+533 KKNPLFMLGWL
-544 GQRRRKGSQLDG
+544 GVGQRRRKGVDTDG
-556 QGKPDNSGPNPDV
+556 PMKPENTACSPDV
-569 EDRPGELLG
+569 EDRPAELLG
-578 REAIRVHGMRKVF
+578 REAIRIYGMRKVF

-644 IYDFST
+644 IYDYST
-650 ERPEDLAHI
+650 ERPEDLTQI

-686 RMKGLPKTSID
+686 RMKGIPKTSID

-717 MKLSG
+717 IKLSG

-757 LWCQLQKRKEGK
+757 LWNQLQKRKEGK

-836 PSISVYRSTST
+836 PSITVYRSTST

-854 MDSTYNFASLF
+854 MDATYNFASLF
-865 GAVEAAIAEGRMGV
+865 GAVEQAISEGRMGV

-896 GEVEKPDEVHLK
+896 GEVERPEDVHLK
-908 DIHADVTSAA
+908 DI
-918 VRDKTPPS
+918 
-926 TGPQS
+926 QS
-931 QQTAGGQADGGAGS
+931 N
-945 STTSFQKEV
+945 FRKEV
-954 EEIELLKTNKETMP
+954 EEIELLKTNRETMP
-968 VTTVQ
+968 VSSVQ
-973 PSSLQAFFAFFKV
+973 PNAVQGFFAFFKV

-1011 SYCFLSKSEVPVN
+1011 SYCFLSKNEVPVN

-1037 NVVQAYRTGA
+1037 NVIQAYRTVA
-1047 LQEALV
+1047 LQETLV
-1053 KLYEESMA
+1053 KLYEESMRL
-1061 KQNMTVLWNNGVV
+1061 QNMTIVWNNGSV
-1074 TLDNVVADTYYAQVP
+1074 TLDNVPPNTYYAQVP
-1089 ENLGGEYKVIP
+1089 ESLGGEYK
-1100 KKPAGHPSLLAQY
+1100 Y
-1113 TSPLTMLFN
+1113 TNPLTVLFN

-1142 ALERNAA
+1142 VLERNVA
-1149 VLDERRLRVSAFPW
+1149 VLNERRLRVSAFPW

-1169 KVFDAQLYTWT
+1169 RVFDAQLYTWT

-1227 HAVLYLSTVLLTLL
+1227 HAALYLTTVLLTMLT
-1241 ALVALEVP
+1241 LVALEVP
-1249 FITEPV
+1249 FLTEPV
-1255 ALLAIVS
+1255 ALLAIVA
-1262 LFLLYV
+1262 LFVLYV

-1297 LSSMFPAVPVTILD
+1297 LCSMFPAVPVTILD

-1335 NGGLYYI
+1335 NGALYYI

-1363 FFDWENNILI
+1363 FFDFENNIII
-1373 TYIACAIHMVVYYF
+1373 TYIACAIHIVVYYF

-1414 TPNGDLPEKEDPDV
+1414 TPNGDLPEKEDVDV

-1455 KVYEEGARCR
+1455 KVYEEGSRCR

-1545 LTIRE
+1545 LTLRE
-1550 HLKLFASLRGIRSN
+1550 HLQLFASLRGIRYN
-1564 EIEPVTNWLMD
+1564 EIDTVTNWLMD

-1580 EHADKRAKQ
+1580 EHANKRAKQ

-1599 YAISMLGKPRI
+1599 YAISMLGKPKI

-1694 QDGAW
+1694 KDGAW
-1699 LKNLNDL
+1699 QKNLSEL
-1706 KVYVKRVFPS
+1706 KTYVKNVFPS
-1716 ATLREGFQDR
+1716 AALREGFQDR

-1770 GFAKEQELAQEDDDG
+1770 GFAREQEMGQEDDDG
-1785 QIQA
+1785 QIPA

>member
-1 MIPEKLSLVN
+1 
-11 FSVSGKNQTAAMS
+11 
-24 SAVRSTRDEIILE
+24 
-37 DLARSRENGA
+37 
-47 ARTPSS
+47 
-53 DSRRS
+53 
-58 SGKDAHSPT
+58 
-67 GSTQPRPP
+67 
-75 SSMKPLRPP
+75 
-84 YMAVPR
+84 MA
-90 RNMFWTQ
+90 
-97 LSALLW
+97 LIW

-142 PAHVTPVGHVR
+142 PPHYTPIGHVR
-153 LITPSHLSQVTAEI
+153 LVTPSHLSQLTNEI
-167 MVAPATAQTRQFMHQ
+167 MAAPSTPQTRRFMQ
-182 VLDFLNANTYTSGFN
+182 DVIGYLNANTYTSGFN
-197 YSFYNSSQEME
+197 YSMYNTSRDME
-208 DVYRKNSTRALVG
+208 EAFRQNSTRSLVG
-221 VVFEGNDL
+221 VVFEGDDL
-229 EQNGSYQL
+229 TKNGSYQL
-237 RFPLRQLPSPEL
+237 RFPLRHLPSPEL
-249 KHVGIDLCRVKHFV
+249 KDVGIEMCRVKHFV
-263 HSSDATLCPASA
+263 HSSDPTLCPAGS

-287 IDYTFLKLWTKSDV
+287 IDYTFIKLWTRSDV
-301 KLPELVIRLLPKPA
+301 RLPEVVVRLLPKPG
-315 YVDPGTTWRALV
+315 YVDPGTTWRTLV

-361 GMMPSAYWTAWA
+361 GMMPSAYWTAWSVV
-373 LIEALVVA
+373 EAIVVT
-381 NVAVIMTA
+381 NVAAIMTF
-389 MVYLLRILPNTD
+389 MVYVLHILPNTD
-401 ILIMFVVSL
+401 IFIVFVLSL
-410 LYGLTIVMFSFMAT
+410 LYGLTIVTFSFMAT

-438 LMMLLFSF
+438 LMMLFFSF

-451 VFLKG
+451 VFLRG
-456 KVATC
+456 RVAAW
-461 VFYAVSLLSP
+461 VFYAVALLSP
-471 AAFTLAVEKISEM
+471 AAFTLGIEKVSQM
-484 DVKGAMRWQNL
+484 DVRGAMHWADL
-495 FDGDFSVGSAI
+495 FEDDFSVGSAMI
-506 IVLVVDIGLYA
+506 MLSVDIFLYG

-533 HKSPLFIFGWL
+533 QRSPFFIFSWL
-544 GQRRRKGSQLDG
+544 GFGGNRKPTAPDDLV
-556 QGKPDNSGPNPDV
+556 KPDNSMPSPDV
-569 EDRPGELLG
+569 EDRPAELLG
-578 REAIRVHGMRKVF
+578 REAIKVQNLRKVF
-591 TSWRRDPVVAV
+591 VSWRKEPVVAV

-633 GTLKPTSGWAS
+633 GTLKPSSGSAR
-644 IYDFST
+644 IYDLHT
-650 ERPEDLAHI
+650 DKPEDVAQI
-659 RNMLGVCLQEDILFD
+659 RSMLGVCLQEDILFD
-674 TLTPRQHLRFFA
+674 TLTARQHLRFFA
-686 RMKGLPKTSID
+686 RMKGVPHSSID

-703 LLELDLA
+703 LIELDLA
-710 EKADVQS
+710 EKADVQAI
-717 MKLSG
+717 KLSG
-722 GQKRKLSVGIALI
+722 GQKRKLSVGIALV

-757 LWCQLQKRKEGK
+757 LWSELQKRKEGK

-814 LTMVVDQGADKAC
+814 LTMVVDQGADKSQIS
-827 MTQLVQRHV
+827 QLVQRYV
-836 PSISVYRSTST
+836 PSMTVYRSTGT

-854 MDSTYNFASLF
+854 MDSTYNFANLF
-865 GAVEAAIAEGRMGV
+865 AAVEEAISEGTLGV

-896 GEVEKPDEVHLK
+896 GEVEKPDEVHLR
-908 DIHADVTSAA
+908 DI
-918 VRDKTPPS
+918 
-926 TGPQS
+926 
-931 QQTAGGQADGGAGS
+931 QTNY
-945 STTSFQKEV
+945 QKEI
-954 EEIELLKTNKETMP
+954 EEMELLKANKETMP
-968 VTTVQ
+968 VSTVQ
-973 PSSLQAFFAFFKV
+973 PNVLQAFMAFFKV

-991 LRAPMHVVPLVVLPV
+991 VRAPMHVVPLVVLPV
-1006 IMVLL
+1006 IMVML
-1011 SYCFLSKSEVPVN
+1011 SYLFLNKNEVPIN
-1024 KLGVFTPDFYPES
+1024 RLGVFTPDFYPEAKIIRGYTS
-1037 NVVQAYRTGA
+1037 ANRESEPVR
-1047 LQEALV
+1047 
-1053 KLYEESMA
+1053 LYEEAMR
-1061 KQNMTVLWNNGVV
+1061 KQMMNISWRNGSV
-1074 TLDNVVADTYYAQVP
+1074 TLDNIEPNSYYATVP
-1089 ENLGGEYKVIP
+1089 ENLGGDYK
-1100 KKPAGHPSLLAQY
+1100 Y
-1113 TSPLTMLFN
+1113 TTPLTLLFN
-1122 DSHVHTLPILQSAT
+1122 DSHVHTLPILQSLT

-1142 ALERNAA
+1142 SLEKDEA
-1149 VLDERRLRVSAFPW
+1149 VLDERRLRVSSYPW
-1163 PQRGAE
+1163 PQRGVD

-1217 TGYWLTVLLS
+1217 SGYWFTVLLS
-1227 HAVLYLSTVLLTLL
+1227 HAALYLLSVLLTVL
-1241 ALVALEVP
+1241 ALVVLRVP
-1249 FITEPV
+1249 FLTEPV
-1255 ALLAIVS
+1255 ALLAIVV

-1268 PASLIV
+1268 PASLVV
-1274 CYVLTHLFNKHETSK
+1274 CYVLTHLFNKHETAK

-1297 LSSMFPAVPVTILD
+1297 LCSMFPAVPVTILD

-1342 TKTSVTIETR
+1342 TKTSVIIETR
-1352 LSNGYE
+1352 LSNGYD

-1363 FFDWENNILI
+1363 FFDWDSNILV
-1373 TYIACAIHMVVYYF
+1373 TYVACLIHTLAYYF

-1393 IGKAGGRVADAFWI
+1393 IGKAGGRMADAFWI

-1414 TPNGDLPEKEDPDV
+1414 TPNSDLPEKEDADV
-1428 KAERLRVS
+1428 KAERQRVS

-1465 PRNHVKIAIRNLSL
+1465 PRNHVKIAIRNLSM
-1479 AIDTGDI
+1479 AIDKGDI

-1510 SSGRVAVGGYEI
+1510 SSGRVAVGGFEI

-1545 LTIRE
+1545 LTLRE
-1550 HLKLFASLRGIRSN
+1550 HLRLFAALRGIRYD

-1636 PQGGDRG
+1636 PQGGERG

-1694 QDGAW
+1694 QEGAW
-1699 LKNLNDL
+1699 EKNLGDL
-1706 KVYVKRVFPS
+1706 KQYVKRVFPTAS
-1716 ATLREGFQDR
+1716 LREGFQDR

-1785 QIQA
+1785 QIHA

>member
-1 MIPEKLSLVN
+1 
-11 FSVSGKNQTAAMS
+11 
-24 SAVRSTRDEIILE
+24 
-37 DLARSRENGA
+37 
-47 ARTPSS
+47 
-53 DSRRS
+53 
-58 SGKDAHSPT
+58 
-67 GSTQPRPP
+67 
-75 SSMKPLRPP
+75 
-84 YMAVPR
+84 
-90 RNMFWTQ
+90 MFWTQ
-97 LSALLW
+97 LMALIW

-142 PAHVTPVGHVR
+142 PPHYTPVGHVR
-153 LITPSHLSQVTAEI
+153 LVTPSHLAQLTTEI
-167 MVAPATAQTRQFMHQ
+167 MAAPTTPQTTLFMRN
-182 VLDFLNANTYTSGFN
+182 VVNFLNANTYTSGFN
-197 YSFYNSSQEME
+197 FSMYNSSKDME
-208 DVYRKNSTRALVG
+208 AAFRQNSTRSSVG
-221 VVFEGNDL
+221 VVFEGDDL
-229 EQNGSYQL
+229 TKNGSYQL
-237 RFPLRQLPSPEL
+237 RFPLRHLPSPEL
-249 KHVGIDLCRVKHFV
+249 KNVGIEMCRIKHFV
-263 HSSDATLCPASA
+263 HSSDTTLCPAGA

-287 IDYTFLKLWTKSDV
+287 VDFTFIKLWTRSDV
-301 KLPELVIRLLPKPA
+301 RLPEVVVRLLPKPA
-315 YVDPGTTWRALV
+315 YVDPGTTWRTLV

-361 GMMPSAYWTAWA
+361 GMMPSAYWTAWS
-373 LIEALVVA
+373 LVEAIVVA
-381 NVAVIMTA
+381 NVAAIMTL
-389 MVYLLRILPNTD
+389 MVYVLHILPNTD
-401 ILIMFVVSL
+401 ILIVFVLSL

-433 GSVVG
+433 GSVLG
-438 LMMLLFSF
+438 LLMLVFSF
-446 FYMLA
+446 FYMFA

-456 KVATC
+456 RVPAW
-461 VFYAVSLLSP
+461 VFYVVALLSP
-471 AAFTLAVEKISEM
+471 AAFTLGIEKVSQN
-484 DVKGAMRWQNL
+484 DVRGAMHWADL
-495 FDGDFSVGSAI
+495 FEDDFSVGSAI
-506 IVLVVDIGLYA
+506 IMLSVDMFLYG

-533 HKSPLFIFGWL
+533 HRGPWFILHCLGFGRGGRSTEQDDL
-544 GQRRRKGSQLDG
+544 V
-556 QGKPDNSGPNPDV
+556 KPDNTPNPDV
-569 EDRPGELLG
+569 EDRPAELLG
-578 REAIRVHGMRKVF
+578 REAIKVQHLRKVF
-591 TSWRRDPVVAV
+591 TSWRKEPVVAV

-633 GTLKPTSGWAS
+633 GTLKPSSGSAR
-644 IYDFST
+644 IYDLHT
-650 ERPEDLAHI
+650 DNPDDVAQI
-659 RNMLGVCLQEDILFD
+659 RGMLGVCLQEDILFD
-674 TLTPRQHLRFFA
+674 TLTARQHLRFFA
-686 RMKGLPKTSID
+686 RLKGVPATSID

-710 EKADVQS
+710 EKADVQAI
-717 MKLSG
+717 KLSG

-757 LWCQLQKRKEGK
+757 LWSELQKRKEGK

-814 LTMVVDQGADKAC
+814 LTMVVDQGTDKAQ
-827 MTQLVQRHV
+827 MNQLVQQFV
-836 PSISVYRSTST
+836 PTATVYRSTST

-854 MDSTYNFASLF
+854 MDSTYNFANLF
-865 GAVEAAIAEGRMGV
+865 AAIEEAIAEGTMGV

-896 GEVEKPDEVHLK
+896 GEVERPEEMHLR
-908 DIHADVTSAA
+908 DIQTSH
-918 VRDKTPPS
+918 R
-926 TGPQS
+926 
-931 QQTAGGQADGGAGS
+931 
-945 STTSFQKEV
+945 KEI
-954 EEIELLKTNKETMP
+954 EEMELLKTNKETMP
-968 VTTVQ
+968 VSTVE
-973 PSSLQAFFAFFKV
+973 PNALQAFMAFFKA

-991 LRAPMHVVPLVVLPV
+991 VRAPMHVVPLVVLPV
-1006 IMVLL
+1006 IMVML
-1011 SYCFLSKSEVPVN
+1011 SYTFLSKSEVPVN
-1024 KLGVFTPDFYPES
+1024 KLGLFTPDFYPEAR
-1037 NVVQAYRTGA
+1037 VIEAYSTAPR
-1047 LQEALV
+1047 QSEQIR
-1053 KLYEESMA
+1053 LYEESMR
-1061 KQNMTVLWNNGVV
+1061 KQNINVSWRNGSV
-1074 TLDNVVADTYYAQVP
+1074 TLDNIPPTSYYASVP
-1089 ENLGGEYKVIP
+1089 ENLGGDYK
-1100 KKPAGHPSLLAQY
+1100 Y
-1113 TSPLTMLFN
+1113 TNPLTLLIN
-1122 DSHVHTLPILQSAT
+1122 DSHVHTLPILQSLT
-1136 FNALYA
+1136 FNTLYA
-1142 ALERNAA
+1142 ALEKNES
-1149 VLDERRLRVSAFPW
+1149 VLDERRLRVSSYPW
-1163 PQRGAE
+1163 PQRGVE

-1217 TGYWLTVLLS
+1217 CGYWFTVLLS
-1227 HAVLYLSTVLLTLL
+1227 HAALYLLSVLLTVL
-1241 ALVALEVP
+1241 ALVALQVP
-1249 FITEPV
+1249 FLTEPV
-1255 ALLAIVS
+1255 ALLAIIT

-1268 PASLIV
+1268 PASLVV
-1274 CYVLTHLFNKHETSK
+1274 CYVLTHLFNKHETAK

-1297 LSSMFPAVPVTILD
+1297 LCSMFPAVPVTILD

-1342 TKTSVTIETR
+1342 TKTSVTIETK

-1358 ADRWM
+1358 ADKWM
-1363 FFDWENNILI
+1363 YFDWESNILV
-1373 TYIACAIHMVVYYF
+1373 TYVACVIHMLVYYF

-1393 IGKAGGRVADAFWI
+1393 IGKAGGRMADAFWI

-1414 TPNGDLPEKEDPDV
+1414 TPNGDLPEKEDADV
-1428 KAERLRVS
+1428 KAERQRVS

-1465 PRNHVKIAIRNLSL
+1465 PRNHVKIAIRNLSM
-1479 AIDTGDI
+1479 AIDKGDI

-1510 SSGRVAVGGYEI
+1510 SSGRVAVGGFEI

-1545 LTIRE
+1545 LTLRE
-1550 HLKLFASLRGIRSN
+1550 HLQLFASLRGIRYN
-1564 EIEPVTNWLMD
+1564 EIDAVTDWLMD

-1636 PQGGDRG
+1636 PQGGERG

-1694 QDGAW
+1694 HEGAW
-1699 LKNLNDL
+1699 EKNLGDL
-1706 KVYVKRVFPS
+1706 KGHVKRVFPA

-1770 GFAKEQELAQEDDDG
+1770 GFAKEQELAQDDEDV
-1785 QIQA
+1785 QIHA